1 MRDREIS
8 VEQEHLDRV
17 YRRLEEKIHEA
28 EFLMNDAAK
37 RGQVG
42 TPGALAERDA
52 QVFRAGIHLNRL
64 NNEFEDFLFGRIDL
78 LLGKDGKKGPDGAY
92 TAVEP
97 AEGAVRDDG
106 TADIAETLHIG
117 RIGVLDSEYAPL
129 VIDWRAP
136 AAAPFYRSTPVDPGR
151 VVRRR
156 VIRSKGRRV
165 LGVEDDLMRP
175 ELKAFLDGGELAVIG
190 DGALMAALGQ
200 ARSHTMR
207 DIVASIQAE
216 QDLVIR
222 APAASV
228 TYVEGGPGTGKTA
241 VALHRAA
248 YLLYQDRRRYSG
260 GILIVSPT
268 PLLVAYT
275 EGVLPSL
282 GEEGQVAIRAIGS
295 LVDGAEATLYDSPS
309 TARAKGSYRMLRVL
323 RKAARGALELGPA
336 GMLGGADGS
345 GTGAGGGSAS
355 GSGASGADASGAGAG
370 GADASGTGTG
380 GANGTRSGRSAGNG
394 TGSEMSGA
402 EASGTGVGGA
412 NGTRSG
418 RSAGNGTGSEM
429 SGADAS
435 GSEAGEAEASGSG
448 TSGAD
453 ASGTGTSGAYG
464 TRSGRSGANGAGA
477 GNGSGVGTAAANG
490 RGSGTAPASSGSA
503 SATAPTQLSFGDDG
517 DGESPAAPAP
527 VGPPTRLR
535 VVAFGR
541 RLELEAAELERI
553 RRNALGGTAPVN
565 LLRPRA
571 RKLLLDALWAQSGA
585 ATRHTDPELAAEL
598 RSSFDEDVTSEDSFI
613 AFLDAWWPE
622 LTPRAVLAA
631 MADERRL
638 GRWARRI
645 LNPGEVRRVARSLR
659 RDGHSVHDIAMLDE
673 LQAILGTPARPRKKR
688 ELDPLDQL
696 TGLEELMPVREESQR
711 ERAERLAQE
720 RTEYA
725 HVIVDEAQDLTPMQ
739 WRMVG
744 RRGRHATWTV
754 VGDPAQSSWSD
765 PDEAAEA
772 RDEALG
778 TRPRRRFELTVN
790 YRNPAEIAELAAKV
804 LALAMPGSKAPSA
817 VRSTGVEPRFTV
829 VQKSLGETVRAE
841 AARLLDLV
849 DGTVG
854 VVVAM
859 QRREEAARW
868 LAGLGERVVALGS
881 LEAKGLEYDATV
893 VVSPAEIAD
902 ESPAGLRVLYV
913 ALTRATQQLT
923 VVSADRDQPDGSG
936 VPDLL
941 RD

>member
-1 MRDREIS
+1 MAAQVGQKTTLGQAVADSARDEEIL
-8 VEQEHLDRV
+8 VEQRHLDRV

-28 EFLMNDAAK
+28 EFLMHDAAR

-52 QVFRAGIHLNRL
+52 LVFRAGIHLNRL
-64 NNEFEDFLFGRIDL
+64 NNEFEDFLFGRVDL

-97 AEGAVRDDG
+97 ADGAVRPDH

-117 RIGVLDSEYAPL
+117 RIGVLDADYSPL

-136 AAAPFYRSTPVDPGR
+136 AAAPFYRATPVDPGR

-175 ELKAFLDGGELAVIG
+175 ELTAYLDGRELPVIG
-190 DGALMAALGQ
+190 DGALMAALGR
-200 ARSHTMR
+200 ARTHSMR
-207 DIVASIQAE
+207 DIVSSIQAE

-248 YLLYQDRRRYSG
+248 YLLYQDRRRYAG

-282 GEEGQVAIRAIGS
+282 GEEGQVAIRALGS
-295 LVDGAEATLYDSPS
+295 LVDGAEAALYDSPA
-309 TARAKGSYRMLRVL
+309 TARVKGSLRMLKVL
-323 RKAARGALELGPA
+323 RKAARGALEG
-336 GMLGGADGS
+336 GGAPD
-345 GTGAGGGSAS
+345 
-355 GSGASGADASGAGAG
+355 
-370 GADASGTGTG
+370 
-380 GANGTRSGRSAGNG
+380 
-394 TGSEMSGA
+394 
-402 EASGTGVGGA
+402 
-412 NGTRSG
+412 
-418 RSAGNGTGSEM
+418 
-429 SGADAS
+429 
-435 GSEAGEAEASGSG
+435 
-448 TSGAD
+448 
-453 ASGTGTSGAYG
+453 
-464 TRSGRSGANGAGA
+464 
-477 GNGSGVGTAAANG
+477 
-490 RGSGTAPASSGSA
+490 
-503 SATAPTQLSFGDDG
+503 
-517 DGESPAAPAP
+517 
-527 VGPPTRLR
+527 RLR
-535 VVAFGR
+535 VVAFNR
-541 RLELEAAELERI
+541 RLELEAAELEEI
-553 RRNALGGTAPVN
+553 RRTALGGTAPVN

-571 RKLLLDALWAQSGA
+571 RKLLLDALWAKSGA
-585 ATRHTDPELAAEL
+585 GSRHTDPELAAEL
-598 RSSFDEDVTSEDSFI
+598 RSSFDEDVSTEDPFTD
-613 AFLDAWWPE
+613 FLDAWWPE
-622 LTPRAVLAA
+622 LTPRGVLRA

-638 GRWARRI
+638 GRWARRV
-645 LNPGEVRRVARSLR
+645 LNPGEVRRIGKSLR
-659 RDGHSVHDIAMLDE
+659 REGLTVHDVALLDE
-673 LQAILGTPARPRKKR
+673 LQAILGVPARPRRRR
-688 ELDPLDQL
+688 EADPLDQL

-725 HVIVDEAQDLTPMQ
+725 HVIVDEAQDVTPMQ
-739 WRMVG
+739 WRMLG

-765 PDEAAEA
+765 PDEAAAA

-778 TRPRRRFELTVN
+778 SRPRRRFTLTVN
-790 YRNPAEIAELAAKV
+790 YRNPAEIAELAARV
-804 LALAMPGSKAPSA
+804 LALAMPGSASPSA
-817 VRSTGVEPRFTV
+817 VRSTGVEPRFA
-829 VQKSLGETVRAE
+829 LMGETFAGSVREE
-841 AARLLDLV
+841 AARLLERV

-854 VVVAM
+854 VVVPM
-859 QRREEAARW
+859 RRREEAARW
-868 LAGLGERVVALGS
+868 LAGLGDRVVALGS

-893 VVSPAEIAD
+893 VVLPAEIAD

-913 ALTRATQQLT
+913 ALTRATQELT
-923 VVSADRDQPDGSG
+923 VLSGERDLPDEHG

>member
-1 MRDREIS
+1 MPSTSEGGPVAAQAQQESAVGPVHDSVRDREIR

-17 YRRLEEKIHEA
+17 YRRLEEKIDEA
-28 EFLMNDAAK
+28 EFLMRDAAR

-78 LLGKDGKKGPDGAY
+78 LLGKDGKRGPDGAY

-97 AEGAVRDDG
+97 ADGAVRPDG

-117 RIGVLDSEYAPL
+117 RIGVLDQDYSPL

-175 ELKAFLDGGELAVIG
+175 ELTAYLDGEELPVVG

-200 ARSHTMR
+200 ARTHSMR

-228 TYVEGGPGTGKTA
+228 THVEGGPGTGKTA

-248 YLLYQDRRRYSG
+248 YLLYQDRRRYAG

-282 GEEGQVAIRAIGS
+282 GEEGQVAIRALGS
-295 LVDGAEATLYDSPS
+295 LVEGVEATVYDTPAV
-309 TARAKGSYRMLRVL
+309 ARVKGSARMLKVL
-323 RKAARGALELGPA
+323 RKAARGALE
-336 GMLGGADGS
+336 
-345 GTGAGGGSAS
+345 TE
-355 GSGASGADASGAGAG
+355 DA
-370 GADASGTGTG
+370 
-380 GANGTRSGRSAGNG
+380 
-394 TGSEMSGA
+394 
-402 EASGTGVGGA
+402 
-412 NGTRSG
+412 
-418 RSAGNGTGSEM
+418 
-429 SGADAS
+429 
-435 GSEAGEAEASGSG
+435 
-448 TSGAD
+448 
-453 ASGTGTSGAYG
+453 
-464 TRSGRSGANGAGA
+464 
-477 GNGSGVGTAAANG
+477 
-490 RGSGTAPASSGSA
+490 
-503 SATAPTQLSFGDDG
+503 
-517 DGESPAAPAP
+517 
-527 VGPPTRLR
+527 PTRLR

-541 RLELEAAELERI
+541 RLELDAEDLKEI
-553 RRNALGGTAPVN
+553 RRSTLGGTAPVN

-571 RKLLLDALWAQSGA
+571 RKLLLDALWERSGA
-585 ATRHTDPELAAEL
+585 GTRHTDPELAAEL
-598 RSSFDEDVTSEDSFI
+598 RSSFDDDITSEDDFI

-622 LTPRAVLAA
+622 LTPAAVLDA

-638 GRWARRI
+638 GRWARRV
-645 LNPGEVRRVARSLR
+645 LNPGEVRRLARSLR
-659 RDGHSVHDIAMLDE
+659 RDGRSVHDIALLDE
-673 LQAILGTPARPRKKR
+673 LQAVLGTPARPRKRR

-720 RTEYA
+720 RVEYA

-778 TRPRRRFELTVN
+778 SRPRRCFELTVN
-790 YRNPAEIAELAAKV
+790 YRNPAEIADLASRV
-804 LALAMPGSKAPSA
+804 LALAMPGSTAPRA
-817 VRSTGVEPRFTV
+817 VRSTGVEPRFAV
-829 VQKSLGETVRAE
+829 ARGGLGETVRAE
-841 AARLLDLV
+841 ARRLLERV

-859 QRREEAARW
+859 QRREEARRW
-868 LAGLGERVVALGS
+868 LDGLGDRVVALGS

-923 VVSADRDQPDGSG
+923 VVSGERDEPDSLG

>member
-1 MRDREIS
+1 MAAQDAAVDSMVESAVDTVRDREIG

-28 EFLMNDAAK
+28 EFLMHDAAQ
-37 RGQVG
+37 RGHVG

-78 LLGKDGKKGPDGAY
+78 LRGKDGQKGPDGAY
-92 TAVEP
+92 TSIEP
-97 AEGAVRDDG
+97 ADDAVGGDN
-106 TADIAETLHIG
+106 TADIGETLHIG
-117 RIGVLDSEYAPL
+117 RIGVLDSDYAPL

-175 ELKAFLDGGELAVIG
+175 ELSATLDGAELPVVG

-216 QDLVIR
+216 QDMVIR

-248 YLLYQDRRRYSG
+248 YLLYQDRRRYAG

-282 GEEGQVAIRAIGS
+282 GEEGQVAIRAVGN
-295 LVDGAEATLYDSPS
+295 LVDGAEATAYDDPAV
-309 TARAKGSYRMLRVL
+309 ARVKGSSRMLKVL
-323 RKAARGALELGPA
+323 RKAARGALEMPPPAPSAQLAFGEEPERGTQRPA
-336 GMLGGADGS
+336 G
-345 GTGAGGGSAS
+345 T
-355 GSGASGADASGAGAG
+355 
-370 GADASGTGTG
+370 
-380 GANGTRSGRSAGNG
+380 
-394 TGSEMSGA
+394 
-402 EASGTGVGGA
+402 
-412 NGTRSG
+412 
-418 RSAGNGTGSEM
+418 
-429 SGADAS
+429 
-435 GSEAGEAEASGSG
+435 
-448 TSGAD
+448 
-453 ASGTGTSGAYG
+453 
-464 TRSGRSGANGAGA
+464 
-477 GNGSGVGTAAANG
+477 
-490 RGSGTAPASSGSA
+490 
-503 SATAPTQLSFGDDG
+503 
-517 DGESPAAPAP
+517 
-527 VGPPTRLR
+527 PTRLR

-541 RLELEAAELERI
+541 RLELEADELQRI
-553 RRNALGGTAPVN
+553 RHNVLGGTAPVN

-571 RKLLLDALWAQSGA
+571 RRLLLDALYAKSGNGTRA
-585 ATRHTDPELAAEL
+585 ASSSLGDPELAAEL
-598 RSSFDEDVTSEDSFI
+598 RSSFDEDVASEDAFI
-613 AFLDAWWPE
+613 SFLDAWWPE
-622 LTPRAVLAA
+622 LTPRGVLTA

-645 LNPGEVRRVARSLR
+645 LNPAEVRRLARSLR
-659 RDGHSVHDIAMLDE
+659 RDALSVHDVALLDE
-673 LQAILGTPARPRKKR
+673 LQTLLGTPARPKRKR

-696 TGLEELMPVREESQR
+696 TGLEELMPQREESQR

-754 VGDPAQSSWSD
+754 VGDPAQSSWSS

-778 TRPRRRFELTVN
+778 TRPRRRFQLTVN

-804 LALAMPGSKAPSA
+804 LALAMPGMQSPSA
-817 VRSTGVEPRFTV
+817 VRSTGVRPRFAV
-829 VQKSLGETVRAE
+829 VPDGDLAKAVRAE
-841 AARLLDLV
+841 AQRLLDQV

-859 QRREEAARW
+859 NRREQAARW

-923 VVSADRDQPDGSG
+923 VVSGRRDEPDADG

>member
-1 MRDREIS
+1 MAAQAQQDSAVGSVHDAAHDTVRDREIS
-8 VEQEHLDRV
+8 MEQDHLDRV
-17 YRRLEEKIHEA
+17 YRRLEVKIHEA
-28 EFLMNDAAK
+28 EFLMRDAAE

-78 LLGKDGKKGPDGAY
+78 LRGKDGKKGPDGAY

-97 AEGAVRDDG
+97 AEGAVREDN

-117 RIGVLDSEYAPL
+117 RIGVLDEDYAPL

-175 ELKAFLDGGELAVIG
+175 ELTARLDGRELPAVG

-200 ARSHTMR
+200 ARSHSMR
-207 DIVASIQAE
+207 DIVSSIQAE

-248 YLLYQDRRRYSG
+248 YLLYQDRRRYAG

-282 GEEGQVAIRAIGS
+282 GEEGQVAVRAIGS
-295 LVDGAEATLYDSPS
+295 LVDGVEATVYDAPS
-309 TARAKGSYRMLRVL
+309 VARAKGSYRMLKVL
-323 RKAARGALELGPA
+323 RKAARGALELGPGA
-336 GMLGGADGS
+336 RGGAH
-345 GTGAGGGSAS
+345 T
-355 GSGASGADASGAGAG
+355 
-370 GADASGTGTG
+370 
-380 GANGTRSGRSAGNG
+380 SAGTPAHTPAG
-394 TGSEMSGA
+394 QLAFGEDPEDPE
-402 EASGTGVGGA
+402 EAA
-412 NGTRSG
+412 KI
-418 RSAGNGTGSEM
+418 
-429 SGADAS
+429 
-435 GSEAGEAEASGSG
+435 
-448 TSGAD
+448 
-453 ASGTGTSGAYG
+453 
-464 TRSGRSGANGAGA
+464 
-477 GNGSGVGTAAANG
+477 
-490 RGSGTAPASSGSA
+490 PA
-503 SATAPTQLSFGDDG
+503 
-517 DGESPAAPAP
+517 
-527 VGPPTRLR
+527 GPPTRLR

-541 RLELEAAELERI
+541 RLELEAAELEHV
-553 RRNALGGTAPVN
+553 RRTALGGTAPVN

-571 RKLLLDALWAQSGA
+571 RKLLLDALWEKSGA
-585 ATRHTDPELAAEL
+585 GTRHSDPELAAEL
-598 RSSFDEDVTSEDSFI
+598 RSSFDDDVTDEDSFI

-638 GRWARRI
+638 GRWARRV
-645 LNPGEVRRVARSLR
+645 LNPGEVRKVARSLR
-659 RDGHSVHDIAMLDE
+659 RDGYSVHDIALLDE
-673 LQAILGTPARPRKKR
+673 LQAILGTPARPRRKR
-688 ELDPLDQL
+688 DLDPLDQL

-720 RTEYA
+720 RVEYA
-725 HVIVDEAQDLTPMQ
+725 HVIVDEAQDLTPLQ

-790 YRNPAEIAELAAKV
+790 YRNPAEIAELAARV
-804 LALAMPGSKAPSA
+804 LALAMPGSRAPSA
-817 VRSTGVEPRFTV
+817 VRSTGVQPRFAV
-829 VQKSLGETVRAE
+829 VRDSLAATVRAE
-841 AARLLDLV
+841 AERLLERV
-849 DGTVG
+849 EGTVG

-859 QRREEAARW
+859 NRREEARRW
-868 LAGLGERVVALGS
+868 LAGLGDRVVALGS
-881 LEAKGLEYDATV
+881 LEAKGLEYDATL

-923 VVSADRDQPDGSG
+923 VVSGERDEPDAAG

>member
-1 MRDREIS
+1 MAAQAQQETAVDSVQDSVRDREIS

-28 EFLMNDAAK
+28 EFLMHDAAR

-52 QVFRAGIHLNRL
+52 QVFRAGVHLNRL

-78 LLGKDGKKGPDGAY
+78 LPGKDGKKGPDGAY

-97 AEGAVRDDG
+97 ADGAIRDDN

-117 RIGVLDSEYAPL
+117 RIGVLDEDYAPL

-175 ELKAFLDGGELAVIG
+175 QLTASLDGRELSVIG

-216 QDLVIR
+216 QDMVIR

-248 YLLYQDRRRYSG
+248 YLLYQDRRRYAG

-295 LVDGAEATLYDSPS
+295 LVDGLQATLYDSPAV
-309 TARAKGSYRMLRVL
+309 ARTKGSYRMLKVL
-323 RKAARGALELGPA
+323 RKAARGALEAGRPGGGPPA
-336 GMLGGADGS
+336 GQLAFGEPAGDTDDDTDGA
-345 GTGAGGGSAS
+345 
-355 GSGASGADASGAGAG
+355 
-370 GADASGTGTG
+370 
-380 GANGTRSGRSAGNG
+380 RPQ
-394 TGSEMSGA
+394 
-402 EASGTGVGGA
+402 
-412 NGTRSG
+412 
-418 RSAGNGTGSEM
+418 
-429 SGADAS
+429 
-435 GSEAGEAEASGSG
+435 
-448 TSGAD
+448 
-453 ASGTGTSGAYG
+453 
-464 TRSGRSGANGAGA
+464 
-477 GNGSGVGTAAANG
+477 
-490 RGSGTAPASSGSA
+490 APAG
-503 SATAPTQLSFGDDG
+503 TPD
-517 DGESPAAPAP
+517 
-527 VGPPTRLR
+527 RLR

-541 RLELEAAELERI
+541 RLELEAGDLDRI
-553 RRNALGGTAPVN
+553 RQSALGGTAPVN

-571 RKLLLDALWAQSGA
+571 RKLLLDALWQRSGA
-585 ATRHTDPELAAEL
+585 SGRHSDPELAAEL
-598 RSSFDEDVTSEDSFI
+598 RSSFDEDVTGEDSFI

-622 LTPRAVLAA
+622 LTPKSVLAA

-645 LNPGEVRRVARSLR
+645 LNPGEVRRVARSLKR
-659 RDGHSVHDIAMLDE
+659 EGHSVHDIAMLDE
-673 LQAILGTPARPRKKR
+673 LQAILGVPARPRRRR

-765 PDEAAEA
+765 PDEAAQA

-778 TRPRRRFELTVN
+778 SRPRRRFQLTVN

-804 LALAMPGSKAPSA
+804 LALAMPGAESPTA
-817 VRSTGVEPRFTV
+817 VRSTGVVPRFSAVADT
-829 VQKSLGETVRAE
+829 LGATVRAE
-841 AARLLDLV
+841 AERLLERV

-859 QRREEAARW
+859 NRREEARRW
-868 LAGLGERVVALGS
+868 LAGLGDRVVALGS

-923 VVSADRDQPDGSG
+923 VVSADRDEPDGDG

>member
-1 MRDREIS
+1 MAAQVQQEMAFDPVGDSVRDREIG

-17 YRRLEEKIHEA
+17 YQRLEEKIHEA
-28 EFLMNDAAK
+28 EFLMNDAAQ

-52 QVFRAGIHLNRL
+52 QVFRAGVHLNRL

-92 TAVEP
+92 TAVES
-97 AEGAVRDDG
+97 AEGAVRPDN
-106 TADIAETLHIG
+106 TAEIAETLHIG
-117 RIGVLDSEYAPL
+117 RIGVLDADYAPL

-136 AAAPFYRSTPVDPGR
+136 AAAPFYRSTPIDPGR

-156 VIRSKGRRV
+156 VIRSKGRKV

-175 ELKAFLDGGELAVIG
+175 ELKASLSGRELAVIG

-248 YLLYQDRRRYSG
+248 YLLYQDRRRYAG

-295 LVDGAEATLYDSPS
+295 LAEDTGGAEATLYDSPAV
-309 TARAKGSYRMLRVL
+309 ARAKGSYRMLKVL
-323 RKAARGALELGPA
+323 RKAARGALETPGGPGQA
-336 GMLGGADGS
+336 
-345 GTGAGGGSAS
+345 
-355 GSGASGADASGAGAG
+355 
-370 GADASGTGTG
+370 
-380 GANGTRSGRSAGNG
+380 
-394 TGSEMSGA
+394 
-402 EASGTGVGGA
+402 
-412 NGTRSG
+412 
-418 RSAGNGTGSEM
+418 
-429 SGADAS
+429 
-435 GSEAGEAEASGSG
+435 
-448 TSGAD
+448 
-453 ASGTGTSGAYG
+453 
-464 TRSGRSGANGAGA
+464 
-477 GNGSGVGTAAANG
+477 TAAARNG
-490 RGSGTAPASSGSA
+490 QAGRNGHAGRNGQLAFGDEADEPDEPGTQ
-503 SATAPTQLSFGDDG
+503 APTGT
-517 DGESPAAPAP
+517 
-527 VGPPTRLR
+527 PTLLR

-541 RLELEAAELERI
+541 RLELEAPELDRI
-553 RRNALGGTAPVN
+553 RQGALSGTAPVN

-571 RKLLLDALWAQSGA
+571 RKLLLDALWTRSGA
-585 ATRHTDPELAAEL
+585 GTRHTDPELAAEL
-598 RSSFDEDVTSEDSFI
+598 RSSFDEDVSSEDSFL
-613 AFLDAWWPE
+613 AFFDAWWPE
-622 LTPRAVLAA
+622 LTPRAVLEA
-631 MADERRL
+631 MAEEKRL

-645 LNPGEVRRVARSLR
+645 LNPGEVRRVARSLK
-659 RDGHSVHDIAMLDE
+659 RDGLSVHDVAMLDE
-673 LQAILGTPARPRKKR
+673 LQAILGTPARPRRKR
-688 ELDPLDQL
+688 DLDPLDQL
-696 TGLEELMPVREESQR
+696 TGLEELMPVREETQR

-739 WRMVG
+739 WRMIG

-778 TRPRRRFELTVN
+778 TRPRRRFTLTVN
-790 YRNPAEIAELAAKV
+790 YRNPAEIAELAARV
-804 LALAMPGSKAPSA
+804 LALAMPGSESPSA
-817 VRSTGVEPRFTV
+817 VRSTGVRPRFAV
-829 VQKSLGETVRAE
+829 VRDSLAKTVREE
-841 AARLLDLV
+841 AARLLDTV

-859 QRREEAARW
+859 NRRAEAARW
-868 LAGLGERVVALGS
+868 LAGLGDRVVALGS

-923 VVSADRDQPDGSG
+923 VVSADRDEPDANG

-941 RD
+941 RE

>member
-1 MRDREIS
+1 MAAQVQQSAVGSVHDAQDSVRDREIS

-17 YRRLEEKIHEA
+17 YQRLEEKIHEA
-28 EFLMNDAAK
+28 EFLMRDAAK

-52 QVFRAGIHLNRL
+52 QVFRAGVHLNRL

-97 AEGAVRDDG
+97 AEGAVRPDN

-117 RIGVLDSEYAPL
+117 RIGVLDEDYSPL

-136 AAAPFYRSTPVDPGR
+136 AAAPFYRATPVEPGR

-175 ELKAFLDGGELAVIG
+175 ELTAFLDGDRLPVIG

-200 ARSHTMR
+200 ARGHTMR
-207 DIVASIQAE
+207 DIVSSIQAE
-216 QDLVIR
+216 QDMVIR
-222 APAASV
+222 APAASI

-248 YLLYQDRRRYSG
+248 YLLYQDRRRYAG

-295 LVDGAEATLYDSPS
+295 LVDGAEATLYDSPAV
-309 TARAKGSYRMLRVL
+309 ARAKGSYRMLKVL

-336 GMLGGADGS
+336 AP
-345 GTGAGGGSAS
+345 
-355 GSGASGADASGAGAG
+355 
-370 GADASGTGTG
+370 
-380 GANGTRSGRSAGNG
+380 
-394 TGSEMSGA
+394 A
-402 EASGTGVGGA
+402 EAP
-412 NGTRSG
+412 
-418 RSAGNGTGSEM
+418 
-429 SGADAS
+429 
-435 GSEAGEAEASGSG
+435 AEE
-448 TSGAD
+448 TV
-453 ASGTGTSGAYG
+453 T
-464 TRSGRSGANGAGA
+464 
-477 GNGSGVGTAAANG
+477 
-490 RGSGTAPASSGSA
+490 
-503 SATAPTQLSFGDDG
+503 
-517 DGESPAAPAP
+517 
-527 VGPPTRLR
+527 GPPGRLR

-541 RLELEAAELERI
+541 RLELEADELERI
-553 RRNALGGTAPVN
+553 RRTALGGTAPVN

-571 RKLLLDALWAQSGA
+571 RKLLLDALWDRSGA
-585 ATRHTDPELAAEL
+585 AARHTDPELAAEL
-598 RSSFDEDVTSEDSFI
+598 RSSFDEDITSEDSFI

-622 LTPRAVLAA
+622 LTPKAVLAA
-631 MADERRL
+631 MADEKRL
-638 GRWARRI
+638 GRWARRV
-645 LNPGEVRRVARSLR
+645 LNPGEVRKVARSLR
-659 RDGHSVHDIAMLDE
+659 RDGYSVHDIAMLDE
-673 LQAILGTPARPRKKR
+673 LQAILGAPARPRKKR

-725 HVIVDEAQDLTPMQ
+725 HVIVDEAQDVTPMQ

-778 TRPRRRFELTVN
+778 TRPRRRFQLTVN

-804 LALAMPGSKAPSA
+804 LALAMPGSEAPSA
-817 VRSTGVEPRFTV
+817 VRSTGVQPRFTV
-829 VQKSLGETVRAE
+829 VRESLERTVRAE
-841 AARLLDLV
+841 AERLLGLV

-859 QRREEAARW
+859 NRREEARRW
-868 LAGLGERVVALGS
+868 LAGLGDRVVALGS

-923 VVSADRDQPDGSG
+923 VVSGERDEPDAAG

>member
-1 MRDREIS
+1 MAAQEAVDTVRDREIG
-8 VEQEHLDRV
+8 VEQEHLDQV

-28 EFLMNDAAK
+28 EFLMNDAAQ

-78 LLGKDGKKGPDGAY
+78 LYGKDGKRGPDGAY
-92 TAVEP
+92 TSVEP
-97 AEGAVRDDG
+97 AEDAVRPDN
-106 TADIAETLHIG
+106 TADIGETLHIG
-117 RIGVLDSEYAPL
+117 RIGVLDSDYSPL

-175 ELKAFLDGGELAVIG
+175 ELRATLDGRELPVIG

-207 DIVASIQAE
+207 DIVSSIQAE

-248 YLLYQDRRRYSG
+248 YLLYQDRRRYAG

-268 PLLVAYT
+268 PLLVSYT

-282 GEEGQVAIRAIGS
+282 GEEGQVAIRAVGS
-295 LVDGAEATLYDSPS
+295 LVDGAEATAYDEPAV
-309 TARAKGSYRMLRVL
+309 ARIKGSSRMLHVL
-323 RKAARGALELGPA
+323 RKAARGALETPAPRAQLALGEDEE
-336 GMLGGADGS
+336 GA
-345 GTGAGGGSAS
+345 AA
-355 GSGASGADASGAGAG
+355 AP
-370 GADASGTGTG
+370 TGTP
-380 GANGTRSGRSAGNG
+380 N
-394 TGSEMSGA
+394 
-402 EASGTGVGGA
+402 
-412 NGTRSG
+412 
-418 RSAGNGTGSEM
+418 
-429 SGADAS
+429 
-435 GSEAGEAEASGSG
+435 
-448 TSGAD
+448 
-453 ASGTGTSGAYG
+453 
-464 TRSGRSGANGAGA
+464 
-477 GNGSGVGTAAANG
+477 
-490 RGSGTAPASSGSA
+490 
-503 SATAPTQLSFGDDG
+503 
-517 DGESPAAPAP
+517 
-527 VGPPTRLR
+527 RLR

-541 RLELEAAELERI
+541 RIELEADELRRI
-553 RRNALGGTAPVN
+553 RHNVLGGTAPVN

-571 RKLLLDALWAQSGA
+571 RRLLLDALYAKSGA
-585 ATRHTDPELAAEL
+585 VGRHSDPELAAEL
-598 RSSFDEDVTSEDSFI
+598 RSSFDEDVSTEDSFLG
-613 AFLDAWWPE
+613 FLDAWWPE
-622 LTPRAVLAA
+622 LTPRGVLDA

-645 LNPGEVRRVARSLR
+645 LNSGEVRRLARSLR
-659 RDGHSVHDIAMLDE
+659 RRELSVHDVALLDE
-673 LQAILGTPARPRKKR
+673 LHTLLGAPARPRKKR
-688 ELDPLDQL
+688 EYDPLDQL
-696 TGLEELMPVREESQR
+696 SGLEELMPVREETQR
-711 ERAERLAQE
+711 ERAERLAAE

-778 TRPRRRFELTVN
+778 SRPRRRFELTVN

-804 LALAMPGSKAPSA
+804 LALAMPGKESPRA
-817 VRSTGVEPRFTV
+817 VRSTGVEPRFVPVRETAG
-829 VQKSLGETVRAE
+829 KADLAETVRSE
-841 AARLLDLV
+841 AALLLERV
-849 DGTVG
+849 EGTVG

-859 QRREEAARW
+859 NRRAEAARW
-868 LAGLGERVVALGS
+868 LAELGDRVVALGS

-923 VVSADRDQPDGSG
+923 VIAGQGDMPDEAG

>member
-1 MRDREIS
+1 MAAQVQQETAFDPVGDSVRDQEVG

-28 EFLMNDAAK
+28 EFLMNDAAQ

-78 LLGKDGKKGPDGAY
+78 LRGKDGKKGPDGAY

-97 AEGAVRDDG
+97 AEGAVRPDN
-106 TADIAETLHIG
+106 TAEIAETLHIG
-117 RIGVLDSEYAPL
+117 RIGVLDSDYAPL

-175 ELKAFLDGGELAVIG
+175 ELKASLSGRELPVIG

-216 QDLVIR
+216 QDMVIR

-248 YLLYQDRRRYSG
+248 YLLYQDRRRYAG

-282 GEEGQVAIRAIGS
+282 GEEGQVAIRAVGS
-295 LVDGAEATLYDSPS
+295 LVDGAEATLYDSPAV
-309 TARAKGSYRMLRVL
+309 ARAKGSYRMLKVL
-323 RKAARGALELGPA
+323 RKAARGALEAPGGPGQA
-336 GMLGGADGS
+336 PARGRRNGQ
-345 GTGAGGGSAS
+345 AS
-355 GSGASGADASGAGAG
+355 
-370 GADASGTGTG
+370 
-380 GANGTRSGRSAGNG
+380 R
-394 TGSEMSGA
+394 
-402 EASGTGVGGA
+402 
-412 NGTRSG
+412 
-418 RSAGNGTGSEM
+418 
-429 SGADAS
+429 
-435 GSEAGEAEASGSG
+435 
-448 TSGAD
+448 
-453 ASGTGTSGAYG
+453 
-464 TRSGRSGANGAGA
+464 
-477 GNGSGVGTAAANG
+477 NG
-490 RGSGTAPASSGSA
+490 RNGQNGQLAFGDPDDGFADSDGFDGVDDESQAP
-503 SATAPTQLSFGDDG
+503 SATST
-517 DGESPAAPAP
+517 
-527 VGPPTRLR
+527 TRLR

-541 RLELEAAELERI
+541 RLELEAPELDRI
-553 RRNALGGTAPVN
+553 RQNALSGTAPVN

-571 RKLLLDALWAQSGA
+571 RKLLLDALWARSGA
-585 ATRHTDPELAAEL
+585 GTRHTDPELAAEL
-598 RSSFDEDVTSEDSFI
+598 RSSFDEDVSSEDSFI
-613 AFLDAWWPE
+613 AFVDAWWPE
-622 LTPRAVLAA
+622 LAPSAVLEA
-631 MADERRL
+631 MADEKRL

-645 LNPGEVRRVARSLR
+645 LNPGEVRRVARSLK
-659 RDGHSVHDIAMLDE
+659 RDGLSVHDVAMLDE
-673 LQAILGTPARPRKKR
+673 LQAILGTPARPRRKR
-688 ELDPLDQL
+688 DLDPLDQL

-739 WRMVG
+739 WRMIG

-778 TRPRRRFELTVN
+778 TRPRRRFTLTVN

-804 LALAMPGSKAPSA
+804 LALAMPGSTSPSA
-817 VRSTGVEPRFTV
+817 VRSTGVRPRYAV
-829 VQKSLGETVRAE
+829 VRDSLAKTVREE
-841 AARLLDLV
+841 AARLLDQV

-859 QRREEAARW
+859 NRRAEAARW
-868 LAGLGERVVALGS
+868 LAGLGDRVVALGS

-923 VVSADRDQPDGSG
+923 VVSADRDEPDANG

>member
-1 MRDREIS
+1 MAAQAQQESAVDSEQDSVREDPAREDSVRDREIG
-8 VEQEHLDRV
+8 VEQAHLDHV

-28 EFLMNDAAK
+28 EFLMHDAAQ
-37 RGQVG
+37 RGHVG

-97 AEGAVRDDG
+97 AEGALRPDG

-117 RIGVLDSEYAPL
+117 RIGVLDEDYAPL

-175 ELKAFLDGGELAVIG
+175 EITARLKGEELAVVG

-200 ARSHTMR
+200 ARTHSMR

-216 QDLVIR
+216 QDQVIR

-248 YLLYQDRRRYSG
+248 YLLYQDRRRYAG

-295 LVDGAEATLYDSPS
+295 LVDGAEATLYDSPA
-309 TARAKGSYRMLRVL
+309 TARVKGSSRMLRVL
-323 RKAARGALELGPA
+323 RKAARGALEPA
-336 GMLGGADGS
+336 GS
-345 GTGAGGGSAS
+345 
-355 GSGASGADASGAGAG
+355 
-370 GADASGTGTG
+370 
-380 GANGTRSGRSAGNG
+380 
-394 TGSEMSGA
+394 
-402 EASGTGVGGA
+402 
-412 NGTRSG
+412 
-418 RSAGNGTGSEM
+418 
-429 SGADAS
+429 
-435 GSEAGEAEASGSG
+435 
-448 TSGAD
+448 
-453 ASGTGTSGAYG
+453 
-464 TRSGRSGANGAGA
+464 
-477 GNGSGVGTAAANG
+477 
-490 RGSGTAPASSGSA
+490 
-503 SATAPTQLSFGDDG
+503 PTL
-517 DGESPAAPAP
+517 
-527 VGPPTRLR
+527 LR

-541 RLELEAAELERI
+541 RLELEAEELAGI
-553 RRNALGGTAPVN
+553 RRTVLGGTAPVN

-571 RKLLLDALWAQSGA
+571 RRLLLDALWHKSGA
-585 ATRHTDPELAAEL
+585 AARHTDPELAAEL
-598 RSSFDEDVTSEDSFI
+598 RSSFDEDVSSEDSFL

-622 LTPRAVLAA
+622 LTPGAVLAA

-638 GRWARRI
+638 GRWARRV
-645 LNPGEVRRVARSLR
+645 LNGGEVRKVARSLR
-659 RDGHSVHDIAMLDE
+659 REGHSVHDIALLDE
-673 LQAILGTPARPRKKR
+673 LQAIVGTPARPRKRR
-688 ELDPLDQL
+688 EQDPLDQL
-696 TGLEELMPVREESQR
+696 TGLEELMPQREETQW

-765 PDEAAEA
+765 PDEAAAA

-804 LALAMPGSKAPSA
+804 LALAMPGSPSPSA
-817 VRSTGVEPRFTV
+817 VRSTGVEPRFAV
-829 VQKSLGETVRAE
+829 VADTLAETVRAE
-841 AARLLDLV
+841 AARLLGLV

-859 QRREEAARW
+859 NRREEARRW
-868 LAGLGERVVALGS
+868 LAGLGDRVVALGS

-923 VVSADRDQPDGSG
+923 VVSCERDEPDASG

>member
-1 MRDREIS
+1 MAAQAQQETAVQAQRESAVQAQRDSAVDSVRDREIE

-28 EFLMNDAAK
+28 EFLMHDAAQ
-37 RGQVG
+37 RGHVG

-52 QVFRAGIHLNRL
+52 QVFRAGVHLNRL

-78 LLGKDGKKGPDGAY
+78 LPGKDGKKGPDGAY

-97 AEGAVRDDG
+97 ADGAVRDDD

-117 RIGVLDSEYAPL
+117 RIGVLDQDYAPL

-175 ELKAFLDGGELAVIG
+175 ELTAYLDGRELPVVG

-200 ARSHTMR
+200 ARGHTMR

-248 YLLYQDRRRYSG
+248 YLLYQDRRRYAG

-295 LVDGAEATLYDSPS
+295 LATDIAGAEATVYDSPAV
-309 TARAKGSYRMLRVL
+309 ARAKGSSRMLKVL
-323 RKAARGALELGPA
+323 RKAARGALE
-336 GMLGGADGS
+336 
-345 GTGAGGGSAS
+345 
-355 GSGASGADASGAGAG
+355 
-370 GADASGTGTG
+370 
-380 GANGTRSGRSAGNG
+380 AN
-394 TGSEMSGA
+394 
-402 EASGTGVGGA
+402 
-412 NGTRSG
+412 
-418 RSAGNGTGSEM
+418 
-429 SGADAS
+429 
-435 GSEAGEAEASGSG
+435 
-448 TSGAD
+448 TSPD
-453 ASGTGTSGAYG
+453 
-464 TRSGRSGANGAGA
+464 
-477 GNGSGVGTAAANG
+477 
-490 RGSGTAPASSGSA
+490 
-503 SATAPTQLSFGDDG
+503 
-517 DGESPAAPAP
+517 
-527 VGPPTRLR
+527 RLR

-541 RLELEAAELERI
+541 RLELEAPELDRI
-553 RRNALGGTAPVN
+553 RQIALGGTAPVN

-571 RKLLLDALWAQSGA
+571 RKLLLDALWERSGA
-585 ATRHTDPELAAEL
+585 GARHTDPELAAEL
-598 RSSFDEDVTSEDSFI
+598 RSSFDEDVTSEDAFL

-622 LTPRAVLAA
+622 LTPRTVLAA

-638 GRWARRI
+638 GRWSRRV
-645 LNPGEVRRVARSLR
+645 LNPGEVRKVARSLK
-659 RDGHSVHDIAMLDE
+659 RDALSVHDVALLDE
-673 LQAILGTPARPRKKR
+673 LQAILGTPARPRRKR

-696 TGLEELMPVREESQR
+696 TGLEELMPVREETQR

-765 PDEAAEA
+765 PEEAARA

-778 TRPRRRFELTVN
+778 TRPRRRFTLTVN
-790 YRNPAEIAELAAKV
+790 YRNPAEIAQLAARV
-804 LALAMPGSKAPSA
+804 LALAMPGAQSPAA
-817 VRSTGVEPRFTV
+817 VRSTGVEPRFAV
-829 VQKSLGETVRAE
+829 VRDSLADTVRQE
-841 AARLLDLV
+841 ARRLLDRV

-859 QRREEAARW
+859 NRREEARRW
-868 LAGLGERVVALGS
+868 LAGLGDRVVALGS
-881 LEAKGLEYDATV
+881 LEAKGLEYDATA

-923 VVSADRDQPDGSG
+923 VVSAERDEPDAAG
-936 VPDLL
+936 VPDLM
-941 RD
+941 RE

>member
-1 MRDREIS
+1 MAAQAQQGTALDSLRDREIS

-28 EFLMNDAAK
+28 EFLMRDAAR

-78 LLGKDGKKGPDGAY
+78 LPGKDGTKGPDGAY

-97 AEGAVRDDG
+97 AEGAIGEDN

-117 RIGVLDSEYAPL
+117 RIGVLDADYAPL

-175 ELKAFLDGGELAVIG
+175 ELTAFLDGRELPVIG

-200 ARSHTMR
+200 ARGHTMR

-248 YLLYQDRRRYSG
+248 YLLYQDRRRYAG

-295 LVDGAEATLYDSPS
+295 LVDGSEATVYDAPS
-309 TARAKGSYRMLRVL
+309 VARAKGSSRMLKVL
-323 RKAARGALELGPA
+323 RKAARGALELS
-336 GMLGGADGS
+336 D
-345 GTGAGGGSAS
+345 
-355 GSGASGADASGAGAG
+355 
-370 GADASGTGTG
+370 
-380 GANGTRSGRSAGNG
+380 
-394 TGSEMSGA
+394 
-402 EASGTGVGGA
+402 
-412 NGTRSG
+412 
-418 RSAGNGTGSEM
+418 
-429 SGADAS
+429 
-435 GSEAGEAEASGSG
+435 
-448 TSGAD
+448 
-453 ASGTGTSGAYG
+453 
-464 TRSGRSGANGAGA
+464 
-477 GNGSGVGTAAANG
+477 
-490 RGSGTAPASSGSA
+490 APA
-503 SATAPTQLSFGDDG
+503 
-517 DGESPAAPAP
+517 
-527 VGPPTRLR
+527 RLR

-541 RLELEAAELERI
+541 RLELEAGELDGI
-553 RRNALGGTAPVN
+553 RRAALGGTAPVN

-571 RKLLLDALWAQSGA
+571 RKLLLDALWERSGA
-585 ATRHTDPELAAEL
+585 AGRHTDPELAAEL
-598 RSSFDEDVTSEDSFI
+598 RSSFDEDITGEDSFI
-613 AFLDAWWPE
+613 GFLDAWWPE
-622 LTPRAVLAA
+622 LTPAAVLDA

-638 GRWARRI
+638 GRWARRV
-645 LNPGEVRRVARSLR
+645 LNPGEVRKVARSLR
-659 RDGHSVHDIAMLDE
+659 RDGRSVHDIALLDE
-673 LQAILGTPARPRKKR
+673 LQAVLGAPARPRRRR

-765 PDEAAEA
+765 PDEAAAA

-778 TRPRRRFELTVN
+778 SRPRRRFELTVN
-790 YRNPAEIAELAAKV
+790 YRNPAEIAELAARV
-804 LALAMPGSKAPSA
+804 LALAMPGSASPKA
-817 VRSTGVEPRFTV
+817 VRSTGVVPRFTV
-829 VQKSLGETVRAE
+829 VEDTLGDTVRAE
-841 AARLLDLV
+841 AARLLERV

-859 QRREEAARW
+859 QRREEARRW
-868 LAGLGERVVALGS
+868 LAGLGDRVVALGS

-923 VVSADRDQPDGSG
+923 VVSADRDEPDAAG

>member
-1 MRDREIS
+1 MAAQVQQSADLSVHGANDSARDREIS

-28 EFLMNDAAK
+28 EFLMHDAAQ
-37 RGQVG
+37 RGHVG

-64 NNEFEDFLFGRIDL
+64 NNEFEDFLFGRVDL
-78 LLGKDGKKGPDGAY
+78 LQGKDGKKGPDGAY

-97 AEGAVRDDG
+97 AEGAVRPDN

-117 RIGVLDSEYAPL
+117 RIGVLDEDYAPL

-175 ELKAFLDGGELAVIG
+175 ELTATLDGEELPVIG

-200 ARSHTMR
+200 ARGHTMR
-207 DIVASIQAE
+207 DIVSSIQAE
-216 QDLVIR
+216 QDQVIR

-248 YLLYQDRRRYSG
+248 YLLYQDRRRYAG

-295 LVDGAEATLYDSPS
+295 LVDGVEATLHDSPAV
-309 TARAKGSYRMLRVL
+309 ARAKGSYRMLKVL
-323 RKAARGALELGPA
+323 RRAARGALELG
-336 GMLGGADGS
+336 
-345 GTGAGGGSAS
+345 T
-355 GSGASGADASGAGAG
+355 
-370 GADASGTGTG
+370 
-380 GANGTRSGRSAGNG
+380 
-394 TGSEMSGA
+394 
-402 EASGTGVGGA
+402 
-412 NGTRSG
+412 
-418 RSAGNGTGSEM
+418 
-429 SGADAS
+429 
-435 GSEAGEAEASGSG
+435 
-448 TSGAD
+448 
-453 ASGTGTSGAYG
+453 
-464 TRSGRSGANGAGA
+464 
-477 GNGSGVGTAAANG
+477 
-490 RGSGTAPASSGSA
+490 
-503 SATAPTQLSFGDDG
+503 DG
-517 DGESPAAPAP
+517 DALPD
-527 VGPPTRLR
+527 RLR

-541 RLELEAAELERI
+541 RLELEAGELETV
-553 RRNALGGTAPVN
+553 RRTALGGTAPVN

-571 RKLLLDALWAQSGA
+571 RKLLLDALWAKSGA
-585 ATRHTDPELAAEL
+585 ASRHTDPELAAEL
-598 RSSFDEDVTSEDSFI
+598 RLSFDEDVADEDSFLT
-613 AFLDAWWPE
+613 FLDAWWPE
-622 LTPRAVLAA
+622 LTPQGVLAA

-638 GRWARRI
+638 GRWARRV
-645 LNPGEVRRVARSLR
+645 LNPGEVRKVARALK
-659 RDGHSVHDIAMLDE
+659 RDGFSVHDIAMLDE
-673 LQAILGTPARPRKKR
+673 LQAILGAPARPRKKR
-688 ELDPLDQL
+688 ELDPLDHL
-696 TGLEELMPVREESQR
+696 TGLEELMPVREETQR

-765 PDEAAEA
+765 PDEAAGA

-778 TRPRRRFELTVN
+778 SRPRRRFELTVN

-804 LALAMPGSKAPSA
+804 LALAMPGSQSPRA
-817 VRSTGVEPRFTV
+817 VRSTGVQPRFEV
-829 VQKSLGETVRAE
+829 AGDSLAATVRAE
-841 AARLLDLV
+841 AERLLSLV

-859 QRREEAARW
+859 NRREEARRW
-868 LAGLGERVVALGS
+868 LAGLGDRVVALGS

-923 VVSADRDQPDGSG
+923 VVSGDRDEPDAAR

>member
-1 MRDREIS
+1 MAAQAQQETAVGSDHDSRRDREIS

-28 EFLMNDAAK
+28 EFLMNDAAR

-97 AEGAVRDDG
+97 ADGAVREDG

-156 VIRSKGRRV
+156 VIRSKGRKV

-175 ELKAFLDGGELAVIG
+175 ELKAVLDGHELAVIG

-248 YLLYQDRRRYSG
+248 YLLYQDRRRYAG

-295 LVDGAEATLYDSPS
+295 LVDGAEATLYDSPA
-309 TARAKGSYRMLRVL
+309 TARAKGSYRMLKVL
-323 RKAARGALELGPA
+323 RKAARGALE
-336 GMLGGADGS
+336 
-345 GTGAGGGSAS
+345 
-355 GSGASGADASGAGAG
+355 
-370 GADASGTGTG
+370 
-380 GANGTRSGRSAGNG
+380 ANG
-394 TGSEMSGA
+394 
-402 EASGTGVGGA
+402 
-412 NGTRSG
+412 
-418 RSAGNGTGSEM
+418 
-429 SGADAS
+429 
-435 GSEAGEAEASGSG
+435 
-448 TSGAD
+448 
-453 ASGTGTSGAYG
+453 
-464 TRSGRSGANGAGA
+464 
-477 GNGSGVGTAAANG
+477 
-490 RGSGTAPASSGSA
+490 
-503 SATAPTQLSFGDDG
+503 
-517 DGESPAAPAP
+517 SPR
-527 VGPPTRLR
+527 RLR

-541 RLELEAAELERI
+541 RLELEAEALERI
-553 RRNALGGTAPVN
+553 RRAALGGTAPVN

-571 RKLLLDALWAQSGA
+571 RKLLLDALWEQSGSA
-585 ATRHTDPELAAEL
+585 ARHTDPELAAEL
-598 RSSFDEDVTSEDSFI
+598 RSSFDDDISSEDPFI
-613 AFLDAWWPE
+613 EFLDAWWPE
-622 LTPRAVLAA
+622 LTPGAVLEA

-659 RDGHSVHDIAMLDE
+659 RDGRSVHDIAMLDE
-673 LQAILGTPARPRKKR
+673 LQAILGAPARPKRRR
-688 ELDPLDQL
+688 ELDPLDHL

-765 PDEAAEA
+765 VDEAAEA

-778 TRPRRRFELTVN
+778 TRPRRRFQLTVN
-790 YRNPAEIAELAAKV
+790 YRNPAEIAELASKV
-804 LALAMPGSKAPSA
+804 LALAMPGAESPTA
-817 VRSTGVEPRFTV
+817 VRSTGVEPRFVTTGGGSGAV
-829 VQKSLGETVRAE
+829 RDSLAQTVRAE

-868 LAGLGERVVALGS
+868 LAGLGDRVAALGS

-923 VVSADRDQPDGSG
+923 IVSADRDEPDTRG

-941 RD
+941 RDEN

>member
-1 MRDREIS
+1 MAAQQAAHAALDPVRDDSVRDREIHI
-8 VEQEHLDRV
+8 EQEHLDQV

-28 EFLMNDAAK
+28 EFLMDDAAK

-52 QVFRAGIHLNRL
+52 QVFRAGVHLNRL

-78 LLGKDGKKGPDGAY
+78 LPGKDGKKGPDGAY

-97 AEGAVRDDG
+97 AEGAVREDN

-117 RIGVLDSEYAPL
+117 RIGVLDSDYAPL

-175 ELKAFLDGGELAVIG
+175 ELTAYLDGEKLPSVG

-248 YLLYQDRRRYSG
+248 YLLYQDRRRYAG

-282 GEEGQVAIRAIGS
+282 GEEGQVAIRAVGS
-295 LVDGAEATLYDSPS
+295 LVDGAEASVYDSPAV
-309 TARAKGSYRMLRVL
+309 ARVKGSSRMLKVL
-323 RKAARGALELGPA
+323 RKAARGALET
-336 GMLGGADGS
+336 S
-345 GTGAGGGSAS
+345 
-355 GSGASGADASGAGAG
+355 
-370 GADASGTGTG
+370 
-380 GANGTRSGRSAGNG
+380 GNG
-394 TGSEMSGA
+394 
-402 EASGTGVGGA
+402 GT
-412 NGTRSG
+412 
-418 RSAGNGTGSEM
+418 
-429 SGADAS
+429 
-435 GSEAGEAEASGSG
+435 
-448 TSGAD
+448 
-453 ASGTGTSGAYG
+453 
-464 TRSGRSGANGAGA
+464 
-477 GNGSGVGTAAANG
+477 
-490 RGSGTAPASSGSA
+490 PA
-503 SATAPTQLSFGDDG
+503 
-517 DGESPAAPAP
+517 
-527 VGPPTRLR
+527 RLR

-541 RLELEAAELERI
+541 RLELEADQLSRI
-553 RRNALGGTAPVN
+553 RGAVLGGTAPVN

-571 RKLLLDALWAQSGA
+571 RKLLLDALWEQSGS

-598 RSSFDEDVTSEDSFI
+598 RSSFDEDVTSEDGFL

-622 LTPRAVLAA
+622 LTPRGVLAA
-631 MADERRL
+631 MADEKRLARWSRRV
-638 GRWARRI
+638 
-645 LNPGEVRRVARSLR
+645 LNPGECRRVARSLKR
-659 RDGHSVHDIAMLDE
+659 QALSVHDVALLDE
-673 LQAILGTPARPRKKR
+673 LQAMLGTPARPRKRR

-696 TGLEELMPVREESQR
+696 TGLEELMPVREETQR

-739 WRMVG
+739 WRMIG

-765 PDEAAEA
+765 PDEAAAA

-778 TRPRRRFELTVN
+778 TRPRRRFTLTVN

-804 LALAMPGSKAPSA
+804 LALAMPGSESPSA
-817 VRSTGVEPRFTV
+817 VRSTGLRPRYAV
-829 VQKSLGETVRAE
+829 VHDGGLAATVRDE
-841 AARLLDLV
+841 AARLLGEV

-859 QRREEAARW
+859 NRRDEAARW

-923 VVSADRDQPDGSG
+923 VVSGNRDEPDADG

>member
-1 MRDREIS
+1 MAAQAQQETAVDPVHDSVRDREIS
-8 VEQEHLDRV
+8 GEQEHLDQV

-28 EFLMNDAAK
+28 EFLMHDAAR

-52 QVFRAGIHLNRL
+52 QVFRAGVHLNRL

-78 LLGKDGKKGPDGAY
+78 LLGKDGKKGSDGAY

-97 AEGAVRDDG
+97 AEGAVRPDH

-117 RIGVLDSEYAPL
+117 RIGVLDENYTPL

-175 ELKAFLDGGELAVIG
+175 ELTASLDGRELPVIG

-200 ARSHTMR
+200 ARTHSMR

-248 YLLYQDRRRYSG
+248 YLLYQDRRRYAG

-295 LVDGAEATLYDSPS
+295 LVDGAEATLYDAPAV
-309 TARAKGSYRMLRVL
+309 ARAKGSYRMLRVI
-323 RKAARGALELGPA
+323 RKAARGALE
-336 GMLGGADGS
+336 
-345 GTGAGGGSAS
+345 
-355 GSGASGADASGAGAG
+355 
-370 GADASGTGTG
+370 
-380 GANGTRSGRSAGNG
+380 SAG
-394 TGSEMSGA
+394 T
-402 EASGTGVGGA
+402 
-412 NGTRSG
+412 
-418 RSAGNGTGSEM
+418 
-429 SGADAS
+429 
-435 GSEAGEAEASGSG
+435 
-448 TSGAD
+448 
-453 ASGTGTSGAYG
+453 
-464 TRSGRSGANGAGA
+464 
-477 GNGSGVGTAAANG
+477 
-490 RGSGTAPASSGSA
+490 
-503 SATAPTQLSFGDDG
+503 
-517 DGESPAAPAP
+517 
-527 VGPPTRLR
+527 PTRLR

-541 RLELEAAELERI
+541 RLELDADELSTVRHT
-553 RRNALGGTAPVN
+553 ALGGTAPVN

-571 RKLLLDALWAQSGA
+571 RKLLLDALWERSGA
-585 ATRHTDPELAAEL
+585 GGRHTDPELAAEL
-598 RSSFDEDVTSEDSFI
+598 RSSFDDDVSTEDDFL
-613 AFLDAWWPE
+613 AFFDAWWPE
-622 LTPRAVLAA
+622 LTPAAVLDA

-638 GRWARRI
+638 GRWARHV
-645 LNPGEVRRVARSLR
+645 LNPGEVRKVARSLR
-659 RDGHSVHDIAMLDE
+659 RHGRSVHDIALLDE
-673 LQAILGTPARPRKKR
+673 LQAVLGAPARPRRRR

-739 WRMVG
+739 WRMIG

-765 PDEAAEA
+765 PDEAAQA

-778 TRPRRRFELTVN
+778 SRPRRRFELTVN
-790 YRNPAEIAELAAKV
+790 YRNPAEIADLAAKV
-804 LALAMPGSKAPSA
+804 LALAMPGSVSPRA
-817 VRSTGVEPRFTV
+817 VRSTGVEPRFVTTGRGQGQV
-829 VQKSLGETVRAE
+829 PVPVPVQANGAGASLAETVRAE
-841 AARLLDLV
+841 TARLLERV

-859 QRREEAARW
+859 QRREEARRW
-868 LAGLGERVVALGS
+868 LDGLGDRAVALGS
-881 LEAKGLEYDATV
+881 LEAKGLEYDATI

-923 VVSADRDQPDGSG
+923 VVSAERDEPDPSG

>member
-1 MRDREIS
+1 MADVREREIS
-8 VEQEHLDRV
+8 VEQEHLDQV

-37 RGQVG
+37 RSQVG

-52 QVFRAGIHLNRL
+52 QVFRAGVHLNRL

-97 AEGAVRDDG
+97 AEGAVRTEESG
-106 TADIAETLHIG
+106 TFADIAETLHIG
-117 RIGVLDSEYAPL
+117 RIGVLDADYSPL

-156 VIRSKGRRV
+156 VIRSKGRKV

-175 ELKAFLDGGELAVIG
+175 ELTAFLNGEELPVIG

-200 ARSHTMR
+200 ARSHSMR

-248 YLLYQDRRRYSG
+248 YLLYQDRRRYAG

-282 GEEGQVAIRAIGS
+282 GEEGQVAIRAVGS
-295 LVDGAEATLYDSPS
+295 LVDGVESTVYDSPAV
-309 TARAKGSYRMLRVL
+309 ARVKGSSRMLKVL
-323 RKAARGALELGPA
+323 RRAARGALESPPA
-336 GMLGGADGS
+336 AADPHLPK
-345 GTGAGGGSAS
+345 AS
-355 GSGASGADASGAGAG
+355 NHQLAFGED
-370 GADASGTGTG
+370 
-380 GANGTRSGRSAGNG
+380 
-394 TGSEMSGA
+394 
-402 EASGTGVGGA
+402 
-412 NGTRSG
+412 
-418 RSAGNGTGSEM
+418 
-429 SGADAS
+429 
-435 GSEAGEAEASGSG
+435 EAEA
-448 TSGAD
+448 A
-453 ASGTGTSGAYG
+453 
-464 TRSGRSGANGAGA
+464 
-477 GNGSGVGTAAANG
+477 GTAN
-490 RGSGTAPASSGSA
+490 RGT
-503 SATAPTQLSFGDDG
+503 
-517 DGESPAAPAP
+517 
-527 VGPPTRLR
+527 PTRLR

-541 RLELEAAELERI
+541 RLELEADQLNRI
-553 RRNALGGTAPVN
+553 RQTALSGTAPVN

-571 RKLLLDALWAQSGA
+571 RKLLLDALWARSGA
-585 ATRHTDPELAAEL
+585 AGRHDDPELAAEL
-598 RSSFDEDVTSEDSFI
+598 RSSFDDDITSEDDFI
-613 AFLDAWWPE
+613 AFLEAWWPE
-622 LTPRAVLAA
+622 LTPRAVLTA
-631 MADERRL
+631 MSDERAL
-638 GRWARRI
+638 NRWARRV
-645 LNPGEVRRVARSLR
+645 LNPGEVRKVARSLR
-659 RDGHSVHDIAMLDE
+659 RDALSVHDVALLDE
-673 LQAILGTPARPRKKR
+673 LQAILGTPHRPRKKKD
-688 ELDPLDQL
+688 LDPLDLL
-696 TGLEELMPVREESQR
+696 TGLDELMPQREESQR
-711 ERAERLAQE
+711 ERAERLAAE
-720 RTEYA
+720 RVEYA

-765 PDEAAEA
+765 PDEAAAA

-778 TRPRRRFELTVN
+778 TRPRRRFTLTVN
-790 YRNPAEIAELAAKV
+790 YRNPAEIADLAAKV
-804 LALAMPGSKAPSA
+804 LALAMPGSTAPAA
-817 VRSTGVEPRFTV
+817 VRSTGIEPRFAV
-829 VQKSLGETVRAE
+829 VRDKDLGASVREE
-841 AARLLDLV
+841 AGRLLDRV
-849 DGTVG
+849 EGTVG

-859 QRREEAARW
+859 SRREQAARW

-881 LEAKGLEYDATV
+881 LEAKGLEYDATL

-923 VVSADRDQPDGSG
+923 VLSGERDEPDGQG

-941 RD
+941 RE

>member
-1 MRDREIS
+1 MAAQDAAVDSLRDREIG
-8 VEQEHLDRV
+8 VEQDHLDRV
-17 YRRLEEKIHEA
+17 YHRLEEKIDEA
-28 EFLMNDAAK
+28 EFLMHDAVK

-52 QVFRAGIHLNRL
+52 QVFRAGVHLNRL

-78 LLGKDGKKGPDGAY
+78 LLGKDGERGPDGAF
-92 TAVEP
+92 TSVEP
-97 AEGAVRDDG
+97 ADDAVREDA

-117 RIGVLDSEYAPL
+117 RIGVLDSDYAPL

-136 AAAPFYRSTPVDPGR
+136 AAAPFYRSTPKEPGR

-156 VIRSKGRRV
+156 VIRSKGRKV

-175 ELKAFLDGGELAVIG
+175 ELTAYLDGGKLPVIG

-228 TYVEGGPGTGKTA
+228 TEVTGGPGTGKTA

-248 YLLYQDRRRYSG
+248 YLLYQDRRRYAG
-260 GILIVSPT
+260 GILVVSPT

-282 GEEGQVAIRAIGS
+282 GEEGQVAIRAVGS
-295 LVDGAEATLYDSPS
+295 LSDEAAGTAGATTYDEPAV
-309 TARAKGSYRMLRVL
+309 ARIKGSSRMLHVL
-323 RKAARGALELGPA
+323 RKAARGALEQ
-336 GMLGGADGS
+336 GG
-345 GTGAGGGSAS
+345 
-355 GSGASGADASGAGAG
+355 
-370 GADASGTGTG
+370 
-380 GANGTRSGRSAGNG
+380 R
-394 TGSEMSGA
+394 
-402 EASGTGVGGA
+402 
-412 NGTRSG
+412 
-418 RSAGNGTGSEM
+418 
-429 SGADAS
+429 
-435 GSEAGEAEASGSG
+435 
-448 TSGAD
+448 
-453 ASGTGTSGAYG
+453 
-464 TRSGRSGANGAGA
+464 
-477 GNGSGVGTAAANG
+477 
-490 RGSGTAPASSGSA
+490 TAPRQEG
-503 SATAPTQLSFGDDG
+503 QLSFGEEPADG
-517 DGESPAAPAP
+517 ATAPAATPD
-527 VGPPTRLR
+527 RLR
-535 VVAFGR
+535 VVAFGAR
-541 RLELEAAELERI
+541 VELAADDLQRI
-553 RRNALGGTAPVN
+553 RNNVLSGTAPVN

-571 RKLLLDALWAQSGA
+571 RKLLLDALWSKSSG
-585 ATRHTDPELAAEL
+585 RGRYTDPQLVAEL
-598 RSSFDEDVTSEDSFI
+598 RSSFDEDVSTETP
-613 AFLDAWWPE
+613 FLEFLNAWWPE
-622 LTPRAVLAA
+622 LTPRRVLAA

-638 GRWARRI
+638 ARWSRRI
-645 LNPGEVRRVARSLR
+645 LNQGEVRRLARSLKR
-659 RDGHSVHDIAMLDE
+659 LDADGGGPLSVHDVALLDE
-673 LQAILGTPARPRKKR
+673 LQALLGTVVRPKRKR
-688 ELDPLDQL
+688 EADPLDHL
-696 TGLEELMPVREESQR
+696 SGLEELMPQREETQW
-711 ERAERLAQE
+711 ERAERLAAE

-744 RRGRHATWTV
+744 RRGRHATWTI

-765 PDEAAEA
+765 PDEAAAA

-778 TRPRRRFELTVN
+778 SRPRRRFTLTVN

-804 LALAMPGSKAPSA
+804 LALAMPGMESPSA
-817 VRSTGVEPRFTV
+817 VRSTGVVPRFV
-829 VQKSLGETVRAE
+829 PVEGGDLADTVREE
-841 AARLLDLV
+841 ARRLLAEV

-859 QRREEAARW
+859 NRRAQAREW
-868 LAGLGERVVALGS
+868 LAELGERVVALGS

-923 VVSADRDQPDGSG
+923 VVSGERDMPDEDG

-941 RD
+941 RE

>member
-1 MRDREIS
+1 VAAQVQQSAVGSVRDAHDSVRDREIS

-64 NNEFEDFLFGRIDL
+64 NNEFEDFLFGRVDL

-97 AEGAVRDDG
+97 AEGAVREDN

-117 RIGVLDSEYAPL
+117 RIGVLDADYSPL

-136 AAAPFYRSTPVDPGR
+136 AAAPFYRATPVDPGR

-175 ELKAFLDGGELAVIG
+175 ELTARLDGRELAVIG

-207 DIVASIQAE
+207 DIVSSIQAE

-248 YLLYQDRRRYSG
+248 YLLYQDRRRYAG

-295 LVDGAEATLYDSPS
+295 LAVDAVGAEATLYDSPS
-309 TARAKGSYRMLRVL
+309 VARAKGSYRMLKVL
-323 RKAARGALELGPA
+323 RKAARGALEMGAPA
-336 GMLGGADGS
+336 GQPTLDDD
-345 GTGAGGGSAS
+345 T
-355 GSGASGADASGAGAG
+355 DT
-370 GADASGTGTG
+370 DTGTG
-380 GANGTRSGRSAGNG
+380 MDTG
-394 TGSEMSGA
+394 TGPGA
-402 EASGTGVGGA
+402 
-412 NGTRSG
+412 TR
-418 RSAGNGTGSEM
+418 TL
-429 SGADAS
+429 
-435 GSEAGEAEASGSG
+435 
-448 TSGAD
+448 T
-453 ASGTGTSGAYG
+453 
-464 TRSGRSGANGAGA
+464 
-477 GNGSGVGTAAANG
+477 
-490 RGSGTAPASSGSA
+490 
-503 SATAPTQLSFGDDG
+503 
-517 DGESPAAPAP
+517 
-527 VGPPTRLR
+527 GPPARLR

-541 RLELEAAELERI
+541 RLELEAGELERI
-553 RRNALGGTAPVN
+553 RRTALGGTAPVN

-571 RKLLLDALWAQSGA
+571 RKLLLDALWAKSGA
-585 ATRHTDPELAAEL
+585 GTRHTDPELAAEL
-598 RSSFDEDVTSEDSFI
+598 RSSFDEDVTSEDTFI

-622 LTPRAVLAA
+622 LTPKAVLAA
-631 MADERRL
+631 MADEKRL
-638 GRWARRI
+638 SRWARRI
-645 LNPGEVRRVARSLR
+645 LNPGEVRKVARSLK
-659 RDGHSVHDIAMLDE
+659 RDGYTVHDIAMLDE
-673 LQAILGTPARPRKKR
+673 LQAVLGAPARPRKRR

-696 TGLEELMPVREESQR
+696 SGLEELMPVREETQR

-765 PDEAAEA
+765 PDEAAAA

-778 TRPRRRFELTVN
+778 TRPRRRFQLTVN
-790 YRNPAEIAELAAKV
+790 YRNPAEIATLAAKV
-804 LALAMPGSKAPSA
+804 LALAMPGSEAPSA

-829 VQKSLGETVRAE
+829 VADSLGNTVRA
-841 AARLLDLV
+841 AAERLLALV

-859 QRREEAARW
+859 NRREEARRW
-868 LAGLGERVVALGS
+868 LAGLGDRVVALGS

-923 VVSADRDQPDGSG
+923 VVSGERDEPDAAG

>member
-1 MRDREIS
+1 MAAQDAAVDSLRDREIG
-8 VEQEHLDRV
+8 VEQDHLDRV
-17 YRRLEEKIHEA
+17 YHRLEEKIDEA
-28 EFLMNDAAK
+28 EFLMHDAVK

-52 QVFRAGIHLNRL
+52 QVFRAGVHLNRL

-78 LLGKDGKKGPDGAY
+78 LLGKDGERGPDGAY
-92 TAVEP
+92 TSVEP
-97 AEGAVRDDG
+97 ADDAVREDAV
-106 TADIAETLHIG
+106 ADIAETLHIG
-117 RIGVLDSEYAPL
+117 RIGVLDSDYAPL

-136 AAAPFYRSTPVDPGR
+136 AAAPFYRSTPKEPGR

-156 VIRSKGRRV
+156 VIRSKGRKV

-175 ELKAFLDGGELAVIG
+175 ELTAYLDGEKLPVIG

-228 TYVEGGPGTGKTA
+228 TEVTGGPGTGKTA

-248 YLLYQDRRRYSG
+248 YLLYQDRRRYAG

-295 LVDGAEATLYDSPS
+295 LSDDAAGVAGATVYDEPAI
-309 TARAKGSYRMLRVL
+309 ARIKGSSRMLHVL
-323 RKAARGALELGPA
+323 RKAARGALETPKPP
-336 GMLGGADGS
+336 S
-345 GTGAGGGSAS
+345 GGG
-355 GSGASGADASGAGAG
+355 
-370 GADASGTGTG
+370 
-380 GANGTRSGRSAGNG
+380 
-394 TGSEMSGA
+394 
-402 EASGTGVGGA
+402 
-412 NGTRSG
+412 
-418 RSAGNGTGSEM
+418 
-429 SGADAS
+429 
-435 GSEAGEAEASGSG
+435 
-448 TSGAD
+448 
-453 ASGTGTSGAYG
+453 
-464 TRSGRSGANGAGA
+464 
-477 GNGSGVGTAAANG
+477 
-490 RGSGTAPASSGSA
+490 
-503 SATAPTQLSFGDDG
+503 QLSFG
-517 DGESPAAPAP
+517 EEPAQRDTGAT
-527 VGPPTRLR
+527 PTRLR
-535 VVAFGR
+535 VVAFGAR
-541 RLELEAAELERI
+541 IELEADELQRI
-553 RRNALGGTAPVN
+553 RHNVLSGTAPVN

-571 RKLLLDALWAQSGA
+571 RKLLLDALWSKSSG
-585 ATRHTDPELAAEL
+585 RGRYTDPQLVAEL
-598 RSSFDEDVTSEDSFI
+598 RSSFDEDVSTETP
-613 AFLDAWWPE
+613 FLEFLNAWWPE
-622 LTPRAVLAA
+622 LTPRRVLAA
-631 MADERRL
+631 MADDKRL
-638 GRWARRI
+638 ARWSRRI
-645 LNPGEVRRVARSLR
+645 LNQGEVRRLARSLKR
-659 RDGHSVHDIAMLDE
+659 LGADGSGPLSVHDVALLDE
-673 LQAILGTPARPRKKR
+673 LQALLGTVVRPKRKR
-688 ELDPLDQL
+688 EADPLDHL
-696 TGLEELMPVREESQR
+696 SGLEELMPQREETQW
-711 ERAERLAQE
+711 ERAERLAAE

-744 RRGRHATWTV
+744 RRGRHATWTI

-765 PDEAAEA
+765 PDEASAA

-778 TRPRRRFELTVN
+778 SRPRRRFTLTVN

-804 LALAMPGSKAPSA
+804 LALAMPGMESPSA
-817 VRSTGVEPRFTV
+817 VRSTGVVPRFV
-829 VQKSLGETVRAE
+829 PVEGGDLAGTVREE
-841 AARLLDLV
+841 ARRLLAEV

-859 QRREEAARW
+859 DRRAEAREW
-868 LAGLGERVVALGS
+868 LAELGERVVALGS

-923 VVSADRDQPDGSG
+923 VVSGERDMPDGDG

-941 RD
+941 RE

>member
-1 MRDREIS
+1 MAAQAQQETALGSVHDSVRQKSLRDDSVRDREIS

-97 AEGAVRDDG
+97 AEGAVRDNN

-117 RIGVLDSEYAPL
+117 RIGVLDTDYAPL

-136 AAAPFYRSTPVDPGR
+136 AAAPFYRSTPVEPGR

-156 VIRSKGRRV
+156 VIRSKGRKV

-175 ELKAFLDGGELAVIG
+175 ELKATLDGRELPVIG

-248 YLLYQDRRRYSG
+248 YLLYQDRRRYAG

-295 LVDGAEATLYDSPS
+295 LVDGAEAALYDSPAV
-309 TARAKGSYRMLRVL
+309 ARAKGSYRMLKVL
-323 RKAARGALELGPA
+323 RKAARGALEAP
-336 GMLGGADGS
+336 
-345 GTGAGGGSAS
+345 S
-355 GSGASGADASGAGAG
+355 GSSGG
-370 GADASGTGTG
+370 
-380 GANGTRSGRSAGNG
+380 SGRSSNG
-394 TGSEMSGA
+394 
-402 EASGTGVGGA
+402 GGPGRSS
-412 NGTRSG
+412 NGG
-418 RSAGNGTGSEM
+418 RSA
-429 SGADAS
+429 
-435 GSEAGEAEASGSG
+435 
-448 TSGAD
+448 
-453 ASGTGTSGAYG
+453 
-464 TRSGRSGANGAGA
+464 AGA
-477 GNGSGVGTAAANG
+477 
-490 RGSGTAPASSGSA
+490 PDQ
-503 SATAPTQLSFGDDG
+503 QLSFGEGFGEDSDDDG
-517 DGESPAAPAP
+517 DARPQAPA
-527 VGPPTRLR
+527 GTPTRLR

-541 RLELEAAELERI
+541 RLELEAPELDRI
-553 RRNALGGTAPVN
+553 RNNALSGTAPVN

-571 RKLLLDALWAQSGA
+571 RKLLLDALWARSGA
-585 ATRHTDPELAAEL
+585 GTRHSDPELAAEL
-598 RSSFDEDVTSEDSFI
+598 RSSFDEDITSEDSFI
-613 AFLDAWWPE
+613 EFLDVWWPE
-622 LTPRAVLAA
+622 LTPRGVLAA

-645 LNPGEVRRVARSLR
+645 LNPGEVRRVARSLK
-659 RDGHSVHDIAMLDE
+659 RDGLSVHDVAMLDE
-673 LQAILGTPARPRKKR
+673 LNAILGSPARPRKRR

-696 TGLEELMPVREESQR
+696 TGLEELMPTREETQW

-744 RRGRHATWTV
+744 RRGRQATWTV

-765 PDEAAEA
+765 PEEAAEA

-778 TRPRRRFELTVN
+778 SRPRRRFTLSVN
-790 YRNPAEIAELAAKV
+790 YRNPAEIAELAAKI
-804 LALAMPGSKAPSA
+804 LALAMPGAESPSA
-817 VRSTGVEPRFTV
+817 VRSTGVEPHFAV
-829 VQKSLGETVRAE
+829 VRDSLAQTVRAE
-841 AARLLDLV
+841 AARLLDRV

-859 QRREEAARW
+859 NRRDEAARW
-868 LAGLGERVVALGS
+868 LKGLGDRVVALGS

-923 VVSADRDQPDGSG
+923 IVSADRDEPDGNG

>member
-1 MRDREIS
+1 MAAQAQQEAALEDSLRDREIS

-28 EFLMNDAAK
+28 EFLMNDAAQ

-52 QVFRAGIHLNRL
+52 QVFRAGVHLNRL

-78 LLGKDGKKGPDGAY
+78 LTGKDGKKGPDGAY

-97 AEGAVRDDG
+97 AEGAVREDD

-117 RIGVLDSEYAPL
+117 RIGVLDQDYAPL

-156 VIRSKGRRV
+156 VIRSKGRKV

-175 ELKAFLDGGELAVIG
+175 ELTAFLDGHQLPVIG

-248 YLLYQDRRRYSG
+248 YLLYQDRRRYAG

-295 LVDGAEATLYDSPS
+295 LVEGSEAALYDAPS
-309 TARAKGSYRMLRVL
+309 VARAKGSYRMLKVL
-323 RKAARGALELGPA
+323 RKAARGALE
-336 GMLGGADGS
+336 MND
-345 GTGAGGGSAS
+345 T
-355 GSGASGADASGAGAG
+355 
-370 GADASGTGTG
+370 
-380 GANGTRSGRSAGNG
+380 
-394 TGSEMSGA
+394 
-402 EASGTGVGGA
+402 
-412 NGTRSG
+412 
-418 RSAGNGTGSEM
+418 
-429 SGADAS
+429 
-435 GSEAGEAEASGSG
+435 
-448 TSGAD
+448 
-453 ASGTGTSGAYG
+453 
-464 TRSGRSGANGAGA
+464 
-477 GNGSGVGTAAANG
+477 
-490 RGSGTAPASSGSA
+490 
-503 SATAPTQLSFGDDG
+503 
-517 DGESPAAPAP
+517 
-527 VGPPTRLR
+527 PTRLR

-541 RLELEAAELERI
+541 RLELEAQELEGI
-553 RRNALGGTAPVN
+553 RRAVLGGTAPVN

-571 RKLLLDALWAQSGA
+571 RKLLLDALWEQSGSA
-585 ATRHTDPELAAEL
+585 GRHSDPELAAEL
-598 RSSFDEDVTSEDSFI
+598 RSSFDEDITSEDAFI

-622 LTPRAVLAA
+622 LTPAAVLDA
-631 MADERRL
+631 MSDERRL

-645 LNPGEVRRVARSLR
+645 LNPGEVRKVARSLK
-659 RDGHSVHDIAMLDE
+659 RDGRSVHDIALLDE
-673 LQAILGTPARPRKKR
+673 LQAILGAPARPRKKR

-696 TGLEELMPVREESQR
+696 TGLDELMPVREESQR

-765 PDEAAEA
+765 PDEAAQA

-778 TRPRRRFELTVN
+778 TRPRRRFQLTVN
-790 YRNPAEIAELAAKV
+790 YRNPAEIAELASKV
-804 LALAMPGSKAPSA
+804 LALAMPGSESPRA

-829 VQKSLGETVRAE
+829 VEDTLGETVRDE
-841 AARLLDLV
+841 AARLLERV

-859 QRREEAARW
+859 QRRAEARRW
-868 LAGLGERVVALGS
+868 LAGLGDRVVALGS

-923 VVSADRDQPDGSG
+923 VVSAERDEPDGAG

>member
-1 MRDREIS
+1 MAAQEAAVDSVRDREIL
-8 VEQEHLDRV
+8 VEQDHLDQV

-28 EFLMNDAAK
+28 EFLMDDAAK

-64 NNEFEDFLFGRIDL
+64 NSEFEDFLFGRIDL
-78 LLGKDGKKGPDGAY
+78 LRGKDGKKGPDGAY
-92 TAVEP
+92 TSVEP
-97 AEGAVRDDG
+97 AEDAVRADG
-106 TADIAETLHIG
+106 TGQYADIAETLHIG
-117 RIGVLDSEYAPL
+117 RIGVLDSDYAPL

-175 ELKAFLDGGELAVIG
+175 ELTARLGGAELPVVG

-200 ARSHTMR
+200 ARTHTMR
-207 DIVASIQAE
+207 DIVSSIQAE

-228 TYVEGGPGTGKTA
+228 TEVSGGPGTGKTA

-248 YLLYQDRRRYSG
+248 YLLYQDRRRYAG
-260 GILIVSPT
+260 GILVVSPT

-282 GEEGQVAIRAIGS
+282 GEEGQVAIRAVGS
-295 LVDGAEATLYDSPS
+295 LVDGAEATTYDDPAV
-309 TARAKGSYRMLRVL
+309 ARVKGSLRMLKVL
-323 RKAARGALELGPA
+323 RKAARGALELGETP
-336 GMLGGADGS
+336 D
-345 GTGAGGGSAS
+345 
-355 GSGASGADASGAGAG
+355 
-370 GADASGTGTG
+370 
-380 GANGTRSGRSAGNG
+380 
-394 TGSEMSGA
+394 
-402 EASGTGVGGA
+402 
-412 NGTRSG
+412 
-418 RSAGNGTGSEM
+418 
-429 SGADAS
+429 
-435 GSEAGEAEASGSG
+435 
-448 TSGAD
+448 
-453 ASGTGTSGAYG
+453 
-464 TRSGRSGANGAGA
+464 
-477 GNGSGVGTAAANG
+477 
-490 RGSGTAPASSGSA
+490 
-503 SATAPTQLSFGDDG
+503 
-517 DGESPAAPAP
+517 
-527 VGPPTRLR
+527 RLR

-541 RLELEAAELERI
+541 RLELESDELQRI
-553 RRNALGGTAPVN
+553 RHNTLGGTAPVN

-571 RKLLLDALWAQSGA
+571 RRLLLDALYAKSGA
-585 ATRHTDPELAAEL
+585 AGRHTDPELAAEL
-598 RSSFDEDVTSEDSFI
+598 RSSFDDDVTSEDSFI
-613 AFLDAWWPE
+613 DFLDAWWPE
-622 LTPRAVLAA
+622 LTPLGVLAA

-638 GRWARRI
+638 GRWSRRV
-645 LNPGEVRRVARSLR
+645 LNPGEVRRLARSLR
-659 RDGHSVHDIAMLDE
+659 RDGLSAHDVAALDE
-673 LQAILGTPARPRKKR
+673 LQAILGTPVRPRKKR
-688 ELDPLDQL
+688 EADPLDQL
-696 TGLEELMPVREESQR
+696 TGLEELMPQREESQR
-711 ERAERLAQE
+711 ERAERLAAE

-744 RRGRHATWTV
+744 RRGRHATWTI

-772 RDEALG
+772 RDDALG

-790 YRNPAEIAELAAKV
+790 YRNPLEVAELAARV
-804 LALAMPGSKAPSA
+804 LTLAMPGMVAPRA
-817 VRSTGVEPRFTV
+817 VRSTGLRPRFAV
-829 VQKSLGETVRAE
+829 ARDDLERTVRLE
-841 AARLLDLV
+841 TQRLLDEV

-859 QRREEAARW
+859 DRRAEATRW
-868 LAGLGERVVALGS
+868 LDGLGDRAVALGS

-923 VVSADRDQPDGSG
+923 VVSGRRDEPDADG

>member
-1 MRDREIS
+1 MAAQVQQSALGSVHGAHDSVRDREIS

-52 QVFRAGIHLNRL
+52 QVFRAGVHLNRL

-78 LLGKDGKKGPDGAY
+78 LAGKDGKKGPDGAY
-92 TAVEP
+92 TAIEP
-97 AEGAVRDDG
+97 AEGAVRPDS

-117 RIGVLDSEYAPL
+117 RIGVLDEDYSPL

-156 VIRSKGRRV
+156 VIRSKGRQV

-175 ELKAFLDGGELAVIG
+175 ELKATLDGQELPVIG

-207 DIVASIQAE
+207 DIVSSIQAE

-248 YLLYQDRRRYSG
+248 YLLYQDRRRYAG

-295 LVDGAEATLYDSPS
+295 LVDGVEATLYDSPAV
-309 TARAKGSYRMLRVL
+309 ARAKGSHRMLKVL
-323 RKAARGALELGPA
+323 RKAARGALELGRGGGAPA
-336 GMLGGADGS
+336 GQLTLDDDEDDITP
-345 GTGAGGGSAS
+345 GT
-355 GSGASGADASGAGAG
+355 
-370 GADASGTGTG
+370 
-380 GANGTRSGRSAGNG
+380 
-394 TGSEMSGA
+394 
-402 EASGTGVGGA
+402 
-412 NGTRSG
+412 
-418 RSAGNGTGSEM
+418 
-429 SGADAS
+429 
-435 GSEAGEAEASGSG
+435 
-448 TSGAD
+448 
-453 ASGTGTSGAYG
+453 
-464 TRSGRSGANGAGA
+464 
-477 GNGSGVGTAAANG
+477 
-490 RGSGTAPASSGSA
+490 PA
-503 SATAPTQLSFGDDG
+503 
-517 DGESPAAPAP
+517 
-527 VGPPTRLR
+527 GPPTRLR

-541 RLELEAAELERI
+541 RLELEAAELERV
-553 RRNALGGTAPVN
+553 RHTALGGTAPVN

-571 RKLLLDALWAQSGA
+571 RKLLLDALWAKSGA
-585 ATRHTDPELAAEL
+585 AGRHSDPELAAEL
-598 RSSFDEDVTSEDSFI
+598 RSSFDEDITTEDSFI
-613 AFLDAWWPE
+613 GFLDAWWPE
-622 LTPRAVLAA
+622 LTPKGVLAA
-631 MADERRL
+631 MADDRRL
-638 GRWARRI
+638 GRWARRV
-645 LNPGEVRRVARSLR
+645 LNPGEVRKVARSLK

-673 LQAILGTPARPRKKR
+673 LQAILGAPARPPRRKR
-688 ELDPLDQL
+688 ELDPLAHL
-696 TGLEELMPVREESQR
+696 TGLEELMPTREESQW

-778 TRPRRRFELTVN
+778 TRPRRRFQLTVN

-804 LALAMPGSKAPSA
+804 LALAMPGSESPSA
-817 VRSTGVEPRFTV
+817 VRSTGVEPRFRV
-829 VQKSLGETVRAE
+829 VEDSLERTVRA
-841 AARLLDLV
+841 AAEQLLDQV

-859 QRREEAARW
+859 NRREEARRW
-868 LAGLGERVVALGS
+868 LAGLGDRVVALGS

-923 VVSADRDQPDGSG
+923 VVSGERDEPDAAG

>member
-1 MRDREIS
+1 MAAQDAAVDSLRDREIG

-17 YRRLEEKIHEA
+17 YHRLEEKIHEA
-28 EFLMNDAAK
+28 EFLMSDAVK

-64 NNEFEDFLFGRIDL
+64 NSEFEDFLFGRIDL
-78 LLGKDGKKGPDGAY
+78 LLGKDGERGPDGAF
-92 TAVEP
+92 TSVE
-97 AEGAVRDDG
+97 AADDAVREDS

-117 RIGVLDSEYAPL
+117 RIGVLDSDYAPL

-136 AAAPFYRSTPVDPGR
+136 AAAPFYRSTPKEPGR

-156 VIRSKGRRV
+156 VIRSKGRKV

-175 ELKAFLDGGELAVIG
+175 ELTAHLEGERLPVIG

-207 DIVASIQAE
+207 DIVSSIQAE

-228 TYVEGGPGTGKTA
+228 TEVSGGPGTGKTA

-248 YLLYQDRRRYSG
+248 YLLYQDRRRYAG
-260 GILIVSPT
+260 GILVVSPT

-282 GEEGQVAIRAIGS
+282 GEEGQVAIRAVGS
-295 LVDGAEATLYDSPS
+295 LSDEAAGPAGATTYDEPAV
-309 TARAKGSYRMLRVL
+309 ARIKGSSRILHVL
-323 RKAARGALELGPA
+323 RKAARGALEQSGGRPA
-336 GMLGGADGS
+336 AGDDGQL
-345 GTGAGGGSAS
+345 AF
-355 GSGASGADASGAGAG
+355 
-370 GADASGTGTG
+370 
-380 GANGTRSGRSAGNG
+380 
-394 TGSEMSGA
+394 
-402 EASGTGVGGA
+402 
-412 NGTRSG
+412 
-418 RSAGNGTGSEM
+418 
-429 SGADAS
+429 
-435 GSEAGEAEASGSG
+435 GEAEEAPQE
-448 TSGAD
+448 
-453 ASGTGTSGAYG
+453 
-464 TRSGRSGANGAGA
+464 
-477 GNGSGVGTAAANG
+477 AA
-490 RGSGTAPASSGSA
+490 T
-503 SATAPTQLSFGDDG
+503 
-517 DGESPAAPAP
+517 
-527 VGPPTRLR
+527 PTRLR
-535 VVAFGR
+535 VVAFGAR
-541 RLELEAAELERI
+541 AELNEDELRRI
-553 RRNALGGTAPVN
+553 RNNVLSGTAPVN

-571 RKLLLDALWAQSGA
+571 RKLLLDALWSRSSG
-585 ATRHTDPELAAEL
+585 RGRYTDPELAVEL
-598 RSSFDEDVTSEDSFI
+598 RSSFDEDVSTETPFI
-613 AFLDAWWPE
+613 EFLNAWWPE
-622 LTPRAVLAA
+622 LTPRGVLAA
-631 MADERRL
+631 MSDEKRL
-638 GRWARRI
+638 ARWSRRI
-645 LNPGEVRRVARSLR
+645 LNQGEVRRLARSLKR
-659 RDGHSVHDIAMLDE
+659 LDSAGQGPLSVHDVAMLDE
-673 LQAILGTPARPRKKR
+673 LQHLIGTPNRPKR
-688 ELDPLDQL
+688 RREFDPLGHL
-696 TGLEELMPVREESQR
+696 TGLEELMPQREETQW
-711 ERAERLAQE
+711 ERAERLAAE

-744 RRGRHATWTV
+744 RRGRHATWTI

-765 PDEAAEA
+765 PDEAAAA

-778 TRPRRRFELTVN
+778 SRPRRRFTLTVN

-804 LALAMPGSKAPSA
+804 LALAMPGMESPAA
-817 VRSTGVEPRFTV
+817 VRSTGVEPRF
-829 VQKSLGETVRAE
+829 ETVRDGDLAGTVREE
-841 AARLLDLV
+841 ARRLLGEV

-859 QRREEAARW
+859 NRRAQARKW
-868 LAGLGERVVALGS
+868 LAELGERVVALGS

-923 VVSADRDQPDGSG
+923 VVSGERDLPDEDG

>member
-1 MRDREIS
+1 MAAQAQQDSAVDSEHDPVRLVRGDSAREDSTREDSVRDREIG
-8 VEQEHLDRV
+8 VEQAHLDRV

-28 EFLMNDAAK
+28 EFLMHDAAQ
-37 RGQVG
+37 RGHVG

-97 AEGAVRDDG
+97 AEGALEPDG

-117 RIGVLDSEYAPL
+117 RIGVLDEDYAPL

-175 ELKAFLDGGELAVIG
+175 EVTARLDGEELAVVG

-200 ARSHTMR
+200 ARTHSMR

-216 QDLVIR
+216 QDQVIR

-248 YLLYQDRRRYSG
+248 YLLYQDRRRYAG

-295 LVDGAEATLYDSPS
+295 LVDGAEATLYDSPA
-309 TARAKGSYRMLRVL
+309 TARAKGSSRMLRVL
-323 RKAARGALELGPA
+323 RKAARGALEPA
-336 GMLGGADGS
+336 DS
-345 GTGAGGGSAS
+345 
-355 GSGASGADASGAGAG
+355 
-370 GADASGTGTG
+370 
-380 GANGTRSGRSAGNG
+380 
-394 TGSEMSGA
+394 
-402 EASGTGVGGA
+402 
-412 NGTRSG
+412 
-418 RSAGNGTGSEM
+418 
-429 SGADAS
+429 
-435 GSEAGEAEASGSG
+435 
-448 TSGAD
+448 
-453 ASGTGTSGAYG
+453 
-464 TRSGRSGANGAGA
+464 
-477 GNGSGVGTAAANG
+477 
-490 RGSGTAPASSGSA
+490 
-503 SATAPTQLSFGDDG
+503 PTL
-517 DGESPAAPAP
+517 
-527 VGPPTRLR
+527 LR

-541 RLELEAAELERI
+541 RLELEAGELAGI
-553 RRNALGGTAPVN
+553 RRTVLGGTAPVN

-571 RKLLLDALWAQSGA
+571 RRLLLDALWQKSGA
-585 ATRHTDPELAAEL
+585 GARHTDPELAAEL
-598 RSSFDEDVTSEDSFI
+598 RSSFDEDVSSEDSFI

-622 LTPRAVLAA
+622 LTPGAVLAA

-638 GRWARRI
+638 GRWARRV
-645 LNPGEVRRVARSLR
+645 LNAGEVRKVARSLR
-659 RDGHSVHDIAMLDE
+659 REGHTVHDIALLDE
-673 LQAILGTPARPRKKR
+673 LQAIVGTPARPRKRR
-688 ELDPLDQL
+688 EQDPLDQL
-696 TGLEELMPVREESQR
+696 TGLEELMPQREETQW

-765 PDEAAEA
+765 PDEAAAA

-778 TRPRRRFELTVN
+778 TRPPVSHHHPSKDGPSGRPSRGRRFELTVN

-804 LALAMPGSKAPSA
+804 LALAMPGSQSPSA
-817 VRSTGVEPRFTV
+817 VRSTGVEPRFAV
-829 VQKSLGETVRAE
+829 VEDSLAETVRAE
-841 AARLLDLV
+841 AARLLGLV

-859 QRREEAARW
+859 NRREEARRW
-868 LAGLGERVVALGS
+868 LEGLGDRVVALGS

-923 VVSADRDQPDGSG
+923 VVSCERDEPDASG

>member
-1 MRDREIS
+1 MAAQVQQSAVGSVHGANDSVRDREIS

-17 YRRLEEKIHEA
+17 YQRLEEKIHEA
-28 EFLMNDAAK
+28 EFLMHDASQ
-37 RGQVG
+37 RGHVG

-64 NNEFEDFLFGRIDL
+64 NNEFEDFLFGRVDL
-78 LLGKDGKKGPDGAY
+78 LQGKDGKKGPDGAY

-97 AEGAVRDDG
+97 AEGAVRPDN

-117 RIGVLDSEYAPL
+117 RIGVLDQDYSPL

-175 ELKAFLDGGELAVIG
+175 ELKATLDGGELPVIG

-200 ARSHTMR
+200 ARGHTMR
-207 DIVASIQAE
+207 DIVSSIQAE
-216 QDLVIR
+216 QDQVIR

-248 YLLYQDRRRYSG
+248 YLLYQDRRRYAG

-295 LVDGAEATLYDSPS
+295 LVDGAEATLHDSPAV
-309 TARAKGSYRMLRVL
+309 ARAKGSYRMLKVL
-323 RKAARGALELGPA
+323 RRAARGALELGA
-336 GMLGGADGS
+336 
-345 GTGAGGGSAS
+345 
-355 GSGASGADASGAGAG
+355 
-370 GADASGTGTG
+370 
-380 GANGTRSGRSAGNG
+380 
-394 TGSEMSGA
+394 
-402 EASGTGVGGA
+402 
-412 NGTRSG
+412 
-418 RSAGNGTGSEM
+418 
-429 SGADAS
+429 
-435 GSEAGEAEASGSG
+435 
-448 TSGAD
+448 
-453 ASGTGTSGAYG
+453 
-464 TRSGRSGANGAGA
+464 
-477 GNGSGVGTAAANG
+477 
-490 RGSGTAPASSGSA
+490 
-503 SATAPTQLSFGDDG
+503 G
-517 DGESPAAPAP
+517 DGT
-527 VGPPTRLR
+527 PPERLR

-541 RLELEAAELERI
+541 RLELEAQELESV
-553 RRNALGGTAPVN
+553 RRTALGGTAPVN

-571 RKLLLDALWAQSGA
+571 RKLLLDALWAKSGA
-585 ATRHTDPELAAEL
+585 ASRHTDPELAAEL
-598 RSSFDEDVTSEDSFI
+598 RASFDEDVADEDSFI

-622 LTPRAVLAA
+622 LTPQGVLTA

-638 GRWARRI
+638 GRWARRV
-645 LNPGEVRRVARSLR
+645 LNPGEVRKVARALK
-659 RDGHSVHDIAMLDE
+659 RDGLSVHDIAMLDE
-673 LQAILGTPARPRKKR
+673 LQAILGAPARPRKKR

-696 TGLEELMPVREESQR
+696 TGLDELMPVREETQR

-765 PDEAAEA
+765 PDEAAGA

-778 TRPRRRFELTVN
+778 SRPRRRFELTVN

-804 LALAMPGSKAPSA
+804 LALAMPGAESPRA
-817 VRSTGVEPRFTV
+817 VRSTGVQPRFEV
-829 VQKSLGETVRAE
+829 AGDSLADTVRAE
-841 AARLLDLV
+841 AERLLSLV

-859 QRREEAARW
+859 NRREEARRW
-868 LAGLGERVVALGS
+868 LAGLGDRVVALGS

-923 VVSADRDQPDGSG
+923 VVSGDRDEPDAAR

>member
-1 MRDREIS
+1 MAAQDAAVDSLRDREIG

-17 YRRLEEKIHEA
+17 YRRLEEKIDEA
-28 EFLMNDAAK
+28 EFLMRDAGK

-52 QVFRAGIHLNRL
+52 QVFRAGVHLNRL

-78 LLGKDGKKGPDGAY
+78 LRGKDGERGPDGAFTSVEAADDAVAEDS
-92 TAVEP
+92 TA
-97 AEGAVRDDG
+97 R
-106 TADIAETLHIG
+106 IAETLHIG
-117 RIGVLDSEYAPL
+117 RIGVLDADYAPL

-136 AAAPFYRSTPVDPGR
+136 AAAPFYRSTPKEPGR

-175 ELKAFLDGGELAVIG
+175 ELTAFLDGATLPVVG

-207 DIVASIQAE
+207 DIVSSIQAE

-228 TYVEGGPGTGKTA
+228 TEVSGGPGTGKTA

-260 GILIVSPT
+260 GILVVSPT

-282 GEEGQVAIRAIGS
+282 GEEGQVAIRAVGS
-295 LVDGAEATLYDSPS
+295 LSDEAAGPEGATTYDEPS
-309 TARAKGSYRMLRVL
+309 VARIKGSSRMLQVL
-323 RKAARGALELGPA
+323 RRAARGALEQPVP
-336 GMLGGADGS
+336 
-345 GTGAGGGSAS
+345 
-355 GSGASGADASGAGAG
+355 
-370 GADASGTGTG
+370 
-380 GANGTRSGRSAGNG
+380 R
-394 TGSEMSGA
+394 
-402 EASGTGVGGA
+402 
-412 NGTRSG
+412 
-418 RSAGNGTGSEM
+418 
-429 SGADAS
+429 
-435 GSEAGEAEASGSG
+435 
-448 TSGAD
+448 
-453 ASGTGTSGAYG
+453 
-464 TRSGRSGANGAGA
+464 
-477 GNGSGVGTAAANG
+477 
-490 RGSGTAPASSGSA
+490 PASQEGQLALGEEPSG
-503 SATAPTQLSFGDDG
+503 PTT
-517 DGESPAAPAP
+517 
-527 VGPPTRLR
+527 PTRLR
-535 VVAFGR
+535 VVAFGG
-541 RLELEAAELERI
+541 RLELEADELRRI
-553 RRNALGGTAPVN
+553 RHNVLGGTAPVN

-571 RKLLLDALWAQSGA
+571 RKLLLDALWNKSSARG
-585 ATRHTDPELAAEL
+585 RYTDPELVAEL
-598 RSSFDEDVTSEDSFI
+598 RASFDEDVSTETPFLT
-613 AFLDAWWPE
+613 FLDAWWPE
-622 LTPRAVLAA
+622 LTPRQVLVA

-638 GRWARRI
+638 GKWSRRI
-645 LNPGEVRRVARSLR
+645 LNQGEVRRLARSLR
-659 RDGHSVHDIAMLDE
+659 RLDAQGRGPLSVHDVALLDE
-673 LQAILGTPARPRKKR
+673 LQTLLGTPARPRKKR
-688 ELDPLDQL
+688 EYDPLDQL
-696 TGLEELMPVREESQR
+696 TGLEELMPQREETQR
-711 ERAERLAQE
+711 ERAERLAAE

-744 RRGRHATWTV
+744 RRGRHATWTI
-754 VGDPAQSSWSD
+754 VGDAAQSSWSD
-765 PDEAAEA
+765 PDEAAAA

-778 TRPRRRFELTVN
+778 SRPRRRFTLTVN
-790 YRNPAEIAELAAKV
+790 YRNPAEIAELAARV
-804 LALAMPGSKAPSA
+804 LALAMPGMESPSA
-817 VRSTGVEPRFTV
+817 VRSTGVVPRF
-829 VQKSLGETVRAE
+829 ETVRGGDLASTVREE
-841 AARLLDLV
+841 ARRLLAEV

-859 QRREEAARW
+859 DRRAEAASW
-868 LAGLGERVVALGS
+868 LEELGERVVALGS

-923 VVSADRDQPDGSG
+923 VVSGERDMPDEDG

>member
-1 MRDREIS
+1 MAAQDAAVDSLRDREIG
-8 VEQEHLDRV
+8 VEQEHLDHV

-28 EFLMNDAAK
+28 EFLMSDAVK

-64 NNEFEDFLFGRIDL
+64 NSEFEDFLFGRIDL
-78 LLGKDGKKGPDGAY
+78 LLGKDGERGPDGAF
-92 TAVEP
+92 TSVEP
-97 AEGAVRDDG
+97 ADDAVREDS

-117 RIGVLDSEYAPL
+117 RIGVLDSDYAPL

-136 AAAPFYRSTPVDPGR
+136 AAAPFYRSTPKEPGR

-175 ELKAFLDGGELAVIG
+175 ELIAYLGGEKLPVIG

-207 DIVASIQAE
+207 DIVSSIQAE
-216 QDLVIR
+216 QDMVIR

-228 TYVEGGPGTGKTA
+228 TEVSGGPGTGKTA

-248 YLLYQDRRRYSG
+248 YLLYQDRRRYAG
-260 GILIVSPT
+260 GILVVSPT

-282 GEEGQVAIRAIGS
+282 GEEGQVAIRAVGS
-295 LVDGAEATLYDSPS
+295 LSDEAAGTAGATTYDEPAV
-309 TARAKGSYRMLRVL
+309 ARIKGSSRILHVL
-323 RKAARGALELGPA
+323 RKAARGALEQP
-336 GMLGGADGS
+336 
-345 GTGAGGGSAS
+345 
-355 GSGASGADASGAGAG
+355 
-370 GADASGTGTG
+370 
-380 GANGTRSGRSAGNG
+380 
-394 TGSEMSGA
+394 
-402 EASGTGVGGA
+402 
-412 NGTRSG
+412 
-418 RSAGNGTGSEM
+418 
-429 SGADAS
+429 
-435 GSEAGEAEASGSG
+435 
-448 TSGAD
+448 
-453 ASGTGTSGAYG
+453 
-464 TRSGRSGANGAGA
+464 
-477 GNGSGVGTAAANG
+477 TA
-490 RGSGTAPASSGSA
+490 R
-503 SATAPTQLSFGDDG
+503 
-517 DGESPAAPAP
+517 PAAEDEGQLAFGEPEEAP
-527 VGPPTRLR
+527 QEAATPTRLR
-535 VVAFGR
+535 VVAFGAR
-541 RLELEAAELERI
+541 VELNEDELRRI
-553 RRNALGGTAPVN
+553 RNNVLSGTAPVN

-571 RKLLLDALWAQSGA
+571 RKLLLDALWSRSSG
-585 ATRHTDPELAAEL
+585 RGRYTDQELAAEL
-598 RSSFDEDVTSEDSFI
+598 RSSFDEDVSTETPFI
-613 AFLDAWWPE
+613 RFLNAWWPE
-622 LTPRAVLAA
+622 LTPRGVLAA
-631 MADERRL
+631 MSDEKRL
-638 GRWARRI
+638 ARWARRT
-645 LNPGEVRRVARSLR
+645 LNQGEVRRLARSLKR
-659 RDGHSVHDIAMLDE
+659 LDSAGQGPLSVHDVAMLDE
-673 LQAILGTPARPRKKR
+673 LQYLIGTPNRPKRKR
-688 ELDPLDQL
+688 EFDPLDHL
-696 TGLEELMPVREESQR
+696 TGLEELMPQREETQW
-711 ERAERLAQE
+711 ERAERLAAE
-720 RTEYA
+720 RTEYT

-744 RRGRHATWTV
+744 RRGRHATWTI

-765 PDEAAEA
+765 PDEAAAA

-778 TRPRRRFELTVN
+778 NRPRRRFTLTVN

-804 LALAMPGSKAPSA
+804 LALAMPGMESPTA
-817 VRSTGVEPRFTV
+817 VRSTGVRPRF
-829 VQKSLGETVRAE
+829 ETVRDGDLAATVREE
-841 AARLLDLV
+841 ARRLLGEV

-859 QRREEAARW
+859 NRRAQARKW
-868 LAGLGERVVALGS
+868 LAELGERVVALGS

-923 VVSADRDQPDGSG
+923 VVAGERDLPDEDG

>member
-1 MRDREIS
+1 MAAQAQQETALDSLRDREIG

-28 EFLMNDAAK
+28 EFLMNDAAQ

-52 QVFRAGIHLNRL
+52 QVFRAGIHLSRL

-78 LLGKDGKKGPDGAY
+78 LRGKDGKKGPDGAY

-97 AEGAVRDDG
+97 AEGAIREDN

-117 RIGVLDSEYAPL
+117 RIGVLDQDYAPL

-156 VIRSKGRRV
+156 VIRSKGRKV

-175 ELKAFLDGGELAVIG
+175 ELTAFLDGHELPVIG

-248 YLLYQDRRRYSG
+248 YLLYQDRRRYAG

-309 TARAKGSYRMLRVL
+309 AARAKGSSRMLKVL
-323 RKAARGALELGPA
+323 RKAARGALELN
-336 GMLGGADGS
+336 DS
-345 GTGAGGGSAS
+345 
-355 GSGASGADASGAGAG
+355 
-370 GADASGTGTG
+370 
-380 GANGTRSGRSAGNG
+380 
-394 TGSEMSGA
+394 
-402 EASGTGVGGA
+402 
-412 NGTRSG
+412 
-418 RSAGNGTGSEM
+418 
-429 SGADAS
+429 
-435 GSEAGEAEASGSG
+435 
-448 TSGAD
+448 
-453 ASGTGTSGAYG
+453 
-464 TRSGRSGANGAGA
+464 
-477 GNGSGVGTAAANG
+477 
-490 RGSGTAPASSGSA
+490 
-503 SATAPTQLSFGDDG
+503 
-517 DGESPAAPAP
+517 
-527 VGPPTRLR
+527 PTRLR

-541 RLELEAAELERI
+541 RLELEAEQLAGI
-553 RRNALGGTAPVN
+553 RRAALGGTAPVN

-571 RKLLLDALWAQSGA
+571 RKLILDALWEQSGA
-585 ATRHTDPELAAEL
+585 AGRHTDPELAAEL
-598 RSSFDEDVTSEDSFI
+598 RSSFDEDITSEDAFV

-622 LTPRAVLAA
+622 LTPAAVLDA

-645 LNPGEVRRVARSLR
+645 LNPGEIRKVARSLR

-673 LQAILGTPARPRKKR
+673 LQAVLGTPARPRKKR
-688 ELDPLDQL
+688 EMDPLDQL

-744 RRGRHATWTV
+744 RRGRHATWTI

-790 YRNPAEIAELAAKV
+790 YRNPAEIAELASKV
-804 LALAMPGSKAPSA
+804 LALAMPGSPSPKA

-829 VQKSLGETVRAE
+829 VDGTLAETVRAE
-841 AARLLDLV
+841 AARLLERV

-859 QRREEAARW
+859 QRREEARRW
-868 LAGLGERVVALGS
+868 LAGLGDRVVALGS

-923 VVSADRDQPDGSG
+923 VVSADRDEPDAAG

>member
-1 MRDREIS
+1 MAAQEAADTRVDTIRDREIG
-8 VEQEHLDRV
+8 VEQEHLDQV

-28 EFLMNDAAK
+28 EFLMNDAAQ

-52 QVFRAGIHLNRL
+52 QVYRAGIHLNRL
-64 NNEFEDFLFGRIDL
+64 NREFEDFLFGRIDL
-78 LLGKDGKKGPDGAY
+78 LRGKDGQKGPDGAY
-92 TAVEP
+92 TSVEP
-97 AEGAVRDDG
+97 ADDAVRTDATG
-106 TADIAETLHIG
+106 QYADIAETLHIG
-117 RIGVLDSEYAPL
+117 RIGVLDSDYAPL

-156 VIRSKGRRV
+156 VIRSRGRRV

-175 ELKAFLDGGELAVIG
+175 ELKATLDGRELPVIG
-190 DGALMAALGQ
+190 DGALMAALGR

-207 DIVASIQAE
+207 DIVSSIQAE

-228 TYVEGGPGTGKTA
+228 TEVSGGPGTGKTA

-248 YLLYQDRRRYSG
+248 YLLYKDRRRYAG

-282 GEEGQVAIRAIGS
+282 GEEGQVAIRALGS
-295 LVDGAEATLYDSPS
+295 LVDGVVATTYDDPAV
-309 TARAKGSYRMLRVL
+309 ARVKGSSRMLKVL
-323 RKAARGALELGPA
+323 RKAARGALEQ
-336 GMLGGADGS
+336 
-345 GTGAGGGSAS
+345 GGSP
-355 GSGASGADASGAGAG
+355 
-370 GADASGTGTG
+370 
-380 GANGTRSGRSAGNG
+380 
-394 TGSEMSGA
+394 E
-402 EASGTGVGGA
+402 
-412 NGTRSG
+412 
-418 RSAGNGTGSEM
+418 
-429 SGADAS
+429 
-435 GSEAGEAEASGSG
+435 
-448 TSGAD
+448 
-453 ASGTGTSGAYG
+453 
-464 TRSGRSGANGAGA
+464 
-477 GNGSGVGTAAANG
+477 
-490 RGSGTAPASSGSA
+490 
-503 SATAPTQLSFGDDG
+503 
-517 DGESPAAPAP
+517 
-527 VGPPTRLR
+527 RLR

-541 RLELEAAELERI
+541 RLELEADELRRI
-553 RRNALGGTAPVN
+553 RQNVLGGTAPVN

-571 RKLLLDALWAQSGA
+571 RRLLLDALYAKSGA

-598 RSSFDEDVTSEDSFI
+598 RSSFDEDVTSEDAFI

-622 LTPRAVLAA
+622 LTPRGVLGA

-645 LNPGEVRRVARSLR
+645 LNPGEVRRLARSLR
-659 RDGHSVHDIAMLDE
+659 REGLSVHDVALLDE
-673 LQAILGTPARPRKKR
+673 LQALLGTPARPMKKR
-688 ELDPLDQL
+688 EYDPLDQL
-696 TGLEELMPVREESQR
+696 TGLEELMPQREESQR
-711 ERAERLAQE
+711 ERAERLAAE

-725 HVIVDEAQDLTPMQ
+725 HVIVDEAQDITPMQ

-765 PDEAAEA
+765 PDEAGEA

-790 YRNPAEIAELAAKV
+790 YRNPSEIAELAARV
-804 LALAMPGSKAPSA
+804 LTLAMPGMEAPRA
-817 VRSTGVEPRFTV
+817 VRSTGLRPRFTV
-829 VQKSLGETVRAE
+829 ARDDLERTVRQE
-841 AARLLDLV
+841 TQRLLDEV

-859 QRREEAARW
+859 NRRAQAADW
-868 LAGLGERVVALGS
+868 LAGLGDRAVALGS

-923 VVSADRDQPDGSG
+923 VVSGRRDEPDADGI
-936 VPDLL
+936 PDLL

>member
-1 MRDREIS
+1 MAAQDAAVESLRDREIG

-17 YRRLEEKIHEA
+17 YHRLEEKIHEA
-28 EFLMNDAAK
+28 EFLMNDAVK

-64 NNEFEDFLFGRIDL
+64 NSEFEDFFFGRIDL
-78 LLGKDGKKGPDGAY
+78 LLGKDGERGPDGAY
-92 TAVEP
+92 TSVEP
-97 AEGAVRDDG
+97 AEDSVRDDT

-117 RIGVLDSEYAPL
+117 RIGVLDSDYAPL

-136 AAAPFYRSTPVDPGR
+136 AAAPFYRSTPKDPGR

-156 VIRSKGRRV
+156 VIRSKGRKV

-175 ELKAFLDGGELAVIG
+175 ELTAYLGGERLPVIG

-207 DIVASIQAE
+207 DIVSSIQAE

-228 TYVEGGPGTGKTA
+228 TEVTGGPGTGKTA

-248 YLLYQDRRRYSG
+248 YLLYQDRRRYAG

-295 LVDGAEATLYDSPS
+295 LSDDAAGLEGATAYDEPAV
-309 TARAKGSYRMLRVL
+309 ARVKGSSRMLPVL
-323 RKAARGALELGPA
+323 RKAARGALEQ
-336 GMLGGADGS
+336 
-345 GTGAGGGSAS
+345 
-355 GSGASGADASGAGAG
+355 
-370 GADASGTGTG
+370 
-380 GANGTRSGRSAGNG
+380 GR
-394 TGSEMSGA
+394 
-402 EASGTGVGGA
+402 
-412 NGTRSG
+412 
-418 RSAGNGTGSEM
+418 
-429 SGADAS
+429 
-435 GSEAGEAEASGSG
+435 
-448 TSGAD
+448 
-453 ASGTGTSGAYG
+453 
-464 TRSGRSGANGAGA
+464 
-477 GNGSGVGTAAANG
+477 
-490 RGSGTAPASSGSA
+490 
-503 SATAPTQLSFGDDG
+503 
-517 DGESPAAPAP
+517 PAAPREEAGQLAFGEEP
-527 VGPPTRLR
+527 GRQGAATPPDRLR
-535 VVAFGR
+535 VVAFGAR
-541 RLELEAAELERI
+541 IELEAEELRRI
-553 RRNALGGTAPVN
+553 RHSALGGTAPVN

-571 RKLLLDALWAQSGA
+571 RKLLLDALWNKSSG
-585 ATRHTDPELAAEL
+585 RGRYTDPELIAEL
-598 RSSFDEDVTSEDSFI
+598 RSSFDEDVSTETPFLE
-613 AFLDAWWPE
+613 FLDAWWPE
-622 LTPRAVLAA
+622 LTPRRVLAA

-638 GRWARRI
+638 ARWSRRI
-645 LNPGEVRRVARSLR
+645 LNQGEVRRLARSLKR
-659 RDGHSVHDIAMLDE
+659 LDAEGSGPLSVHDVALLDE
-673 LQAILGTPARPRKKR
+673 LQALLGTPNRPKRKR
-688 ELDPLDQL
+688 EADPLDQL
-696 TGLEELMPVREESQR
+696 TGLDELMPQREETQW
-711 ERAERLAQE
+711 ERAERLAAE

-744 RRGRHATWTV
+744 RRGRHATWTI

-765 PDEAAEA
+765 PDEAAAA

-778 TRPRRRFELTVN
+778 SRPRRRFTLTVN

-804 LALAMPGSKAPSA
+804 LALAMPGMESPAA
-817 VRSTGVEPRFTV
+817 VRSTGVVPRFEQV
-829 VQKSLGETVRAE
+829 RDGELAATVREE
-841 AARLLDLV
+841 AARLLAQV

-859 QRREEAARW
+859 NRRAQAREW
-868 LAGLGERVVALGS
+868 LAELGERVVALGS

-893 VVSPAEIAD
+893 VLSPAEIAD

-923 VVSADRDQPDGSG
+923 VVSGERDMPDEDG

>member
-1 MRDREIS
+1 MAAQAQQETAVDSVRDREIS

-97 AEGAVRDDG
+97 AEGAVRPDN

-117 RIGVLDSEYAPL
+117 RIGVLDEDYSPL

-136 AAAPFYRSTPVDPGR
+136 AAAPFYRSTPKDPGR

-156 VIRSKGRRV
+156 VIRSKGRQV

-175 ELKAFLDGGELAVIG
+175 ELTAFLGERELPVIG

-207 DIVASIQAE
+207 DIVSSIQAE

-248 YLLYQDRRRYSG
+248 YLLYQDRRRYAG

-295 LVDGAEATLYDSPS
+295 LVDGIEATLYDSPS
-309 TARAKGSYRMLRVL
+309 AARAKGSYRMLKVL
-323 RKAARGALELGPA
+323 RKAARGALELGKTTPVGQLA
-336 GMLGGADGS
+336 LDDDADD
-345 GTGAGGGSAS
+345 T
-355 GSGASGADASGAGAG
+355 
-370 GADASGTGTG
+370 
-380 GANGTRSGRSAGNG
+380 
-394 TGSEMSGA
+394 E
-402 EASGTGVGGA
+402 
-412 NGTRSG
+412 
-418 RSAGNGTGSEM
+418 
-429 SGADAS
+429 
-435 GSEAGEAEASGSG
+435 
-448 TSGAD
+448 
-453 ASGTGTSGAYG
+453 
-464 TRSGRSGANGAGA
+464 
-477 GNGSGVGTAAANG
+477 TAAQ
-490 RGSGTAPASSGSA
+490 T
-503 SATAPTQLSFGDDG
+503 T
-517 DGESPAAPAP
+517 
-527 VGPPTRLR
+527 PTRLR

-541 RLELEAAELERI
+541 RLELEAGELERI
-553 RRNALGGTAPVN
+553 RRTALGGTAPVN

-571 RKLLLDALWAQSGA
+571 RKLLLDALWAKSGA
-585 ATRHTDPELAAEL
+585 AGRHSDPELAAEL
-598 RSSFDEDVTSEDSFI
+598 RSSFDEDITGEDPFI
-613 AFLDAWWPE
+613 AFLNAWWPE
-622 LTPRAVLAA
+622 LTPKGVLAA

-645 LNPGEVRRVARSLR
+645 LNPGEVRRVARSLK
-659 RDGHSVHDIAMLDE
+659 RDGYSVHDVAMLDE
-673 LQAILGTPARPRKKR
+673 LQAILGAPARPRKKR

-696 TGLEELMPVREESQR
+696 TGLEELMPVREETQR

-765 PDEAAEA
+765 PDEAGEA

-778 TRPRRRFELTVN
+778 TRPRRRFQLTVN
-790 YRNPAEIAELAAKV
+790 YRNPAEIAELAARV
-804 LALAMPGSKAPSA
+804 LALAMPGSVAPSA

-829 VQKSLGETVRAE
+829 VRDSLEKTVRA
-841 AARLLDLV
+841 AAEQLLGLV

-859 QRREEAARW
+859 NRREEARRW
-868 LAGLGERVVALGS
+868 LAGLGDRVVALGS
-881 LEAKGLEYDATV
+881 LEAKGLEYDATI

-923 VVSADRDQPDGSG
+923 VVSGERDEPDAAG

>member
-1 MRDREIS
+1 MAAQVQQSAVGSVQDAHDSVRDREIS

-28 EFLMNDAAK
+28 EFLMHDAAQ

-52 QVFRAGIHLNRL
+52 QVFRAGVHLNRL

-97 AEGAVRDDG
+97 AEGSVRADN

-117 RIGVLDSEYAPL
+117 RIGVLDEDYSPL

-136 AAAPFYRSTPVDPGR
+136 AAAPFYRATPVEPGR

-175 ELKAFLDGGELAVIG
+175 ELTALLDGRELPVIG

-200 ARSHTMR
+200 ARGHTMR
-207 DIVASIQAE
+207 DIVSSIQAE
-216 QDLVIR
+216 QDMVIR
-222 APAASV
+222 APAASI

-248 YLLYQDRRRYSG
+248 YLLYQDRRRYAG

-295 LVDGAEATLYDSPS
+295 LVDGAEATLYDSPAV
-309 TARAKGSYRMLRVL
+309 ARAKGSYRMLKVL
-323 RKAARGALELGPA
+323 RKAARGALE
-336 GMLGGADGS
+336 MGS
-345 GTGAGGGSAS
+345 
-355 GSGASGADASGAGAG
+355 
-370 GADASGTGTG
+370 
-380 GANGTRSGRSAGNG
+380 
-394 TGSEMSGA
+394 
-402 EASGTGVGGA
+402 
-412 NGTRSG
+412 
-418 RSAGNGTGSEM
+418 
-429 SGADAS
+429 
-435 GSEAGEAEASGSG
+435 
-448 TSGAD
+448 
-453 ASGTGTSGAYG
+453 
-464 TRSGRSGANGAGA
+464 
-477 GNGSGVGTAAANG
+477 
-490 RGSGTAPASSGSA
+490 
-503 SATAPTQLSFGDDG
+503 
-517 DGESPAAPAP
+517 AAPAGQLALDEDSERP
-527 VGPPTRLR
+527 AFDGPPSRLR

-541 RLELEAAELERI
+541 RIELEAGELERV
-553 RRNALGGTAPVN
+553 RRTALGGTAPVN

-571 RKLLLDALWAQSGA
+571 RKLLLDALWAKSGA
-585 ATRHTDPELAAEL
+585 TARHTDPELAAEL
-598 RSSFDEDVTSEDSFI
+598 RSSFDEDVTGEDAFI
-613 AFLDAWWPE
+613 GFLDAWWPE
-622 LTPRAVLAA
+622 LTPKAVLTA

-645 LNPGEVRRVARSLR
+645 LNPGEVRKVARALR

-673 LQAILGTPARPRKKR
+673 LQAILGAPARPRKKR
-688 ELDPLDQL
+688 ELDPLDHL

-778 TRPRRRFELTVN
+778 TRPRRRFQLTVN
-790 YRNPAEIAELAAKV
+790 YRNPAEIADLAAKV
-804 LALAMPGSKAPSA
+804 LALAMPGSEAPSA

-829 VQKSLGETVRAE
+829 VRESLERTVRAE
-841 AARLLDLV
+841 AERLLGLV

-859 QRREEAARW
+859 NRREEARRW
-868 LAGLGERVVALGS
+868 LAGLGDRVVALGS

-923 VVSADRDQPDGSG
+923 VVSGERDDPDAAG
-936 VPDLL
+936 VADLL

>member
-1 MRDREIS
+1 VAAQAQQETALGSVHVSVPDESVKDDSVRDREIS

-28 EFLMNDAAK
+28 EFLMHDAAQ
-37 RGQVG
+37 RGHVG

-78 LLGKDGKKGPDGAY
+78 LRGKDGTKGPDGAY

-97 AEGAVRDDG
+97 AEGVVREDD

-117 RIGVLDSEYAPL
+117 RIGVLDADYAPL

-175 ELKAFLDGGELAVIG
+175 EVKASLDGQELPVIG

-216 QDLVIR
+216 QDMVIR

-248 YLLYQDRRRYSG
+248 YLLYQDRRRYAG

-295 LVDGAEATLYDSPS
+295 LVDGVGATLYDSPAV
-309 TARAKGSYRMLRVL
+309 ARAKGSYRMLKVL
-323 RKAARGALELGPA
+323 RKAARGALEAPS
-336 GMLGGADGS
+336 GA
-345 GTGAGGGSAS
+345 ARAAGGSAS
-355 GSGASGADASGAGAG
+355 GQLAF
-370 GADASGTGTG
+370 
-380 GANGTRSGRSAGNG
+380 
-394 TGSEMSGA
+394 
-402 EASGTGVGGA
+402 
-412 NGTRSG
+412 
-418 RSAGNGTGSEM
+418 
-429 SGADAS
+429 
-435 GSEAGEAEASGSG
+435 GEPE
-448 TSGAD
+448 
-453 ASGTGTSGAYG
+453 
-464 TRSGRSGANGAGA
+464 
-477 GNGSGVGTAAANG
+477 
-490 RGSGTAPASSGSA
+490 TAPA
-503 SATAPTQLSFGDDG
+503 
-517 DGESPAAPAP
+517 
-527 VGPPTRLR
+527 GPPTRLR

-541 RLELEAAELERI
+541 RLELESAELDRI
-553 RRNALGGTAPVN
+553 KNNALSGTAPVN

-571 RKLLLDALWAQSGA
+571 RRLLLDALWAKSGA
-585 ATRHTDPELAAEL
+585 GTRHADPELAAEL
-598 RSSFDEDVTSEDSFI
+598 RSSFDEDVTLEDSFL
-613 AFLDAWWPE
+613 AFMEAWWPE
-622 LTPRAVLAA
+622 LTPRGVLTA

-645 LNPGEVRRVARSLR
+645 LNPGEVRRVARSLK
-659 RDGHSVHDIAMLDE
+659 RDGLSVHDVAMLDE
-673 LQAILGTPARPRKKR
+673 LEAIVGTPARPKKR
-688 ELDPLDQL
+688 RDLDPLAHL
-696 TGLEELMPVREESQR
+696 TGLDELMPTREETQW

-778 TRPRRRFELTVN
+778 TRPRRRFTLTVN

-804 LALAMPGSKAPSA
+804 LALAMPGSQSPSA
-817 VRSTGVEPRFTV
+817 VRSTGVEPRFAV
-829 VQKSLGETVRAE
+829 VRHSLAETVRAE
-841 AARLLDLV
+841 AAHLLERV

-859 QRREEAARW
+859 NRREEAARW
-868 LAGLGERVVALGS
+868 LAGLGDRVVALGS

-923 VVSADRDQPDGSG
+923 VVSSDRDAPDADG

>member
-1 MRDREIS
+1 MAAQDAAVDSLRDREIG
-8 VEQEHLDRV
+8 VEQDHLDRV
-17 YRRLEEKIHEA
+17 YHRLEEKIDEA
-28 EFLMNDAAK
+28 EFLMHDAVK

-52 QVFRAGIHLNRL
+52 QVFRAGVHLNRL

-78 LLGKDGKKGPDGAY
+78 LLGKDGERGPDGAF
-92 TAVEP
+92 TSVEP
-97 AEGAVRDDG
+97 ADDAVREDA

-117 RIGVLDSEYAPL
+117 RIGVLDSDYAPL

-136 AAAPFYRSTPVDPGR
+136 AAAPFYRSTPKEPGR

-156 VIRSKGRRV
+156 VIRSKGRKV

-175 ELKAFLDGGELAVIG
+175 ELTAYLDGGKLPVIG

-228 TYVEGGPGTGKTA
+228 TEVTGGPGTGKTA

-248 YLLYQDRRRYSG
+248 YLLYQDRRRYAG
-260 GILIVSPT
+260 GILVVSPT

-282 GEEGQVAIRAIGS
+282 GEEGQVAIRAVGS
-295 LVDGAEATLYDSPS
+295 LSDEAAGTAGATTYDEPAV
-309 TARAKGSYRMLRVL
+309 ARIKGSSRMLHVL
-323 RKAARGALELGPA
+323 RKAARGALEQ
-336 GMLGGADGS
+336 GG
-345 GTGAGGGSAS
+345 
-355 GSGASGADASGAGAG
+355 
-370 GADASGTGTG
+370 
-380 GANGTRSGRSAGNG
+380 R
-394 TGSEMSGA
+394 
-402 EASGTGVGGA
+402 
-412 NGTRSG
+412 
-418 RSAGNGTGSEM
+418 
-429 SGADAS
+429 
-435 GSEAGEAEASGSG
+435 
-448 TSGAD
+448 
-453 ASGTGTSGAYG
+453 
-464 TRSGRSGANGAGA
+464 
-477 GNGSGVGTAAANG
+477 
-490 RGSGTAPASSGSA
+490 TAPRQEG
-503 SATAPTQLSFGDDG
+503 QLSFGEEPADG
-517 DGESPAAPAP
+517 ATAPAATPD
-527 VGPPTRLR
+527 RLR
-535 VVAFGR
+535 VVAFGAR
-541 RLELEAAELERI
+541 VELAADDLQRI
-553 RRNALGGTAPVN
+553 RNNVLSGTAPVN

-571 RKLLLDALWAQSGA
+571 RKLLLDALWSKSSG
-585 ATRHTDPELAAEL
+585 RGRYTDPQLVAEL
-598 RSSFDEDVTSEDSFI
+598 RSSFDEDVSTETP
-613 AFLDAWWPE
+613 FLEFLNAWWPE
-622 LTPRAVLAA
+622 LTPRRVLAA

-638 GRWARRI
+638 ARWSRRI
-645 LNPGEVRRVARSLR
+645 LNQGEVRRLARSLKR
-659 RDGHSVHDIAMLDE
+659 LDADGGGPLSVHDVALLDE
-673 LQAILGTPARPRKKR
+673 LQALLGTVVRPKRKR
-688 ELDPLDQL
+688 EADPLDHL
-696 TGLEELMPVREESQR
+696 SGLEELMPQREETQW
-711 ERAERLAQE
+711 ERAERLAAE

-744 RRGRHATWTV
+744 RRGRHATWTI

-765 PDEAAEA
+765 PDEAAAA

-778 TRPRRRFELTVN
+778 SRPRRRFTLTVN

-804 LALAMPGSKAPSA
+804 LALAMPGMESPSA
-817 VRSTGVEPRFTV
+817 VRSTGVVPRFV
-829 VQKSLGETVRAE
+829 PVEGGDLAATVRKE
-841 AARLLDLV
+841 ARRLLAEV

-859 QRREEAARW
+859 NRRAQAREW
-868 LAGLGERVVALGS
+868 LAELGERVVALGS

-923 VVSADRDQPDGSG
+923 VVSGERDMPDEDG

-941 RD
+941 RE